1 MNKTSRKSFAK
12 TQIRTD
18 LPNLIETQKVSYDAF
33 LQRDVSPDERID
45 TGLQAVFKEVFPIR
59 DFSEV
64 NSLEFVSY
72 TLGTPKY
79 TLQECIARGVTY
91 QVSLTARIMLVLREA
106 DPDADEPHVVDIRES
121 DVYLGEVPLMTENGS
136 FIVNGSERVI
146 VSQLHRSPGV
156 IFLEKSLPTGR
167 RTPTAQI
174 IPYRGAWVEF
184 EIDTKDQIYVR
195 IDKRRKLPATVLLRA
210 LGWASDTDILKLY
223 AKTERLVLDGW
234 QVTHVEGPAIQVKAG
249 DLLDAAE
256 FRQASKDYP
265 DLETEKY
272 YRVTLVPDE
281 DKDSS
286 LEIGQLISEKERTSL
301 RRKWK
306 GFETELLRR
315 VVDTYDSG
323 CEFTIG
329 QILTNSEYEAAR
341 DRYRKNAFTAEQILS
356 EDAQDRVCAED
367 VIHQETGEVLLTANT
382 LLTENELER
391 LKESGVEALTV
402 LDVEDCQRIRFLRNT
417 LEKDRQVDY
426 EEQYSLQDAALLT
439 IFRTLRPGDTTNIE
453 NARKHLT
460 WLLFDS
466 HRYDLGVVG
475 RYKLNRKFHGISVY
489 GEPPEE
495 ALRTLRPEDI
505 AATVDYL
512 LKVHNGLKPKDDLDH
527 LGNRRVRVIGEL
539 LENQFRMGLFQIRRT
554 TRERLSTNNDVA
566 KVVPSSLVNP
576 KPLMM
581 ALREFFGSNQLSQF
595 MQQINPLDELTH
607 KRRISAIGPGG
618 LHRDRATAAVRDVH
632 RTHFG
637 RVCPLETPEG
647 PSIGLIVSLAC
658 YGRINPYGFIETP
671 YRKVEVGY
679 TITDVCYSEFPHKVE
694 DFISKEKYEELRKDY
709 PGLKKG
715 DVLSEAEAEKWNN
728 LRTLNGKYI
737 TEVSHLEFPFKVED
751 FISKEKYEELRKDYP
766 GLKKGTILTS
776 AEYTGWRDL
785 EANLVHR
792 VTRVFY
798 PESSFKDGDVLTDN
812 KYRQALMDSPG
823 FTVDECYKVTAAPTR
838 ALTVEE
844 QYKVVAGAPEL
855 GKTMAELPKNTGP
868 SKEEHNAVQ
877 EVVSEYLSKRFENY
891 TVKEEWDTQDNFL
904 RECDIA
910 VLNSKEEPVV
920 IAECKGK
927 KGDSKGQEQLGSYL
941 SATRARFGIFANNS
955 DPNTWVFFENLRH
968 NKFRSIAR
976 DEFEKL
982 EHSDM
987 SPYEKWELKTD
998 IDNEE
1003 SSSDPIDETF
1013 TDYFQKIVPGC
1024 TPEENVEIQIGS
1036 DDSQT
1041 GFTVLRGEDG
1051 SYVAIANQKLGRDLQ
1066 PALLATDTPFGIYRS
1081 SESDSPKFHE
1091 IGNSNPR
1098 DRDTFEQAI
1107 VEQLKKS
1114 SCPIKGTI
1122 LTKTKK
1128 EKYEAEYPG
1137 LITEKFWH
1145 VTEVNRKDCSFKV
1158 GKELSDAD
1166 YQEACKKYP
1175 DCPISVGDQLPK
1187 TEWEH
1192 HSKTWKGLEAERV
1205 WRVNAVYHSDCSFE
1219 VGKLLSDSEYEKA
1232 REGYPGLI
1240 ADECYTATKAKDS
1253 FTVEERMQV
1262 IEDHPAFE
1270 VGDPIYGVGDVEYLT
1285 ADSEDTAYIAAK
1297 TASRDASETTNGGAA
1312 TSEYLLPVRSGEDVL
1327 SLPMEKVDYIGVSPQ
1342 QIVGISAA
1350 LVPFLEHEDANRALM
1365 GANHQ
1370 RQAVPLIRPEA
1381 PLVGT
1386 GMEEPAARYSGALI
1400 TAKRGGI
1407 VTSVSADEILIYT
1420 GEALHHDAGE
1430 NTFSE
1435 MGYDVYKLQTFK
1447 RSNSGTCIHQ
1457 RPIVAVGDKVEAGQ
1471 VIVDGTS
1478 TESGELALGRNIL
1491 CAYMPWGGH
1500 NYEDSILISET
1511 LIKEDTF
1518 TSIHIEEFEVEAR
1531 ETKVGPEEITRD
1543 IPNVSD
1549 QRLSQLDE
1557 EGIIYVGSVVK
1568 AGSILV
1574 GKITPKGESEYGP
1587 EEKLL
1592 RAIFGEKVKEVRD
1605 ASTYVRPGVEGVV
1618 IDVKVFSRKPDGGQ
1632 RRGNWMQDDSGLSM
1646 ADGLRYE
1653 SKRKEIEET
1662 WQQQT
1667 TSIRRRKVEEIR
1679 NALIGC
1685 ELVNPLYAV
1694 DASEPFANAGD
1705 ILTAEVLDTY
1715 ISGFTADE
1723 YYTVTE
1729 DTAAEVFIAEPRYK
1743 VTSVP
1748 EPIPT
1753 IATHTPDA
1761 LAENAETTDSD
1772 EDEDFEAVGISSVAS
1787 SEIVSAVEAYLSKV
1801 CKPLLGDSELHLE
1814 DEEPLSTQTG
1824 HADVSLL
1831 GYDGSVVAIALD
1843 KSTHADNEDSE
1854 DELDTEQLKETLATT
1869 NARFGILLTEED
1881 LEPDNYDFYE
1891 LVDNTTLEARER
1903 SEFEQSVV
1911 AQLEEAGCPVV
1922 EGEELTEAAW
1932 TDYSEIY
1939 PGLQAE
1945 IFWQIKEVFDTE
1957 CPLTDGQELS
1967 DAEYQEARSDYPARL
1982 VEAGQQ
1988 LTAEEREALS
1998 QTARDLK
2005 TESTWHITAVFDPKC
2020 TLSVGEYASDADYQK
2035 ARKACSL
2042 SFSDINV
2049 TNAEAKEHIQRIE
2062 EMAQGRITTYTDEK
2076 EQALQQLEMGDEL
2089 KPGVIK
2095 RVKVY
2100 VASKR
2105 PISIGD
2111 KMAGRYGN
2119 KGVVAK
2125 ILPAE
2130 DMPYLPDG
2138 TPVEL
2143 VLNPL
2148 GVPSRMNVGQILEI
2162 HLGWACHEL
2171 GIRAESPVFDGATE
2185 KEVFEMLGKTDL
2197 PDRSKRTGKSILFDG
2212 RTGEPFAQEVTVGYV
2227 YFLKLNHLV
2236 ADKMHARS
2244 TGPYSLVTQQ
2254 PLGGKAQ
2261 HGGQRLG
2268 EMEVWALEAYG
2279 AAHTLQEM
2287 LTLKSDDV
2295 LGRREIYESVVKG
2308 LNPDPPG
2315 TPESFNV
2322 LVRELQALG
2331 LRVEDIEDAMDTIEE
2346 VRNRSED

>member
-1 MNKTSRKSFAK
+1 MNKKPRKSFAK

-18 LPNLIETQKVSYDAF
+18 LPNLIETQKVSYDVF
-33 LQRDVSPDERID
+33 LQRDVSPNERMN
-45 TGLQAVFKEVFPIR
+45 TGLQAVFNEVFPIR

-79 TLQECIARGVTY
+79 TLQECVARGVTY
-91 QVSLTARIMLVLREA
+91 QVSLTARIMLVLRET

-210 LGWASDTDILKLY
+210 LGWSSDADILKLY

-234 QVTHVEGPAIQVKAG
+234 RVTHVEGPAVQVKAG

-256 FRQASKDYP
+256 FRQAKKDYP
-265 DLETEKY
+265 DLEVEKT
-272 YRVTLVPDE
+272 YRVTTLGT
-281 DKDSS
+281 DKDCP
-286 LEIGQLISEKERTSL
+286 LEVGQLISGTERTKH

-306 GFETELLRR
+306 KFETELLQR
-315 VVDTYDSG
+315 VTDTHDSG
-323 CEFTIG
+323 CEFTVG
-329 QILTNSEYEAAR
+329 QVLTNSEYEDAR
-341 DRYRKNAFTAEQILS
+341 ARYGKEAFTAEQMLA

-382 LLTENELER
+382 LLTETELER
-391 LKESGVEALTV
+391 LKEAGIEALTV
-402 LDVEDCQRIRFLRNT
+402 LDTEDCQHIRFLRNT
-417 LEKDRQVDY
+417 LERDRQVDY
-426 EEQYSLQDAALLT
+426 EAQYSLQDAALLT

-475 RYKLNRKFHGISVY
+475 RYKLNRKFRGLSVY

-495 ALRTLRPEDI
+495 TFRTLRPEDI
-505 AATVDYL
+505 AATVAHL
-512 LKVHNGLKPKDDLDH
+512 LNVHNGLAPKDDLDH
-527 LGNRRVRVIGEL
+527 LANRRVRVIGEL

-566 KVVPSSLVNP
+566 KVLPTALVNP

-632 RTHFG
+632 RTHNG

-671 YRKVEVGY
+671 Y
-679 TITDVCYSEFPHKVE
+679 HKVE
-694 DFISKEKYEELRKDY
+694 NGSIS
-709 PGLKKG
+709 
-715 DVLSEAEAEKWNN
+715 
-728 LRTLNGKYI
+728 
-737 TEVSHLEFPFKVED
+737 
-751 FISKEKYEELRKDYP
+751 
-766 GLKKGTILTS
+766 
-776 AEYTGWRDL
+776 
-785 EANLVHR
+785 
-792 VTRVFY
+792 
-798 PESSFKDGDVLTDN
+798 
-812 KYRQALMDSPG
+812 
-823 FTVDECYKVTAAPTR
+823 
-838 ALTVEE
+838 E
-844 QYKVVAGAPEL
+844 Q
-855 GKTMAELPKNTGP
+855 
-868 SKEEHNAVQ
+868 
-877 EVVSEYLSKRFENY
+877 
-891 TVKEEWDTQDNFL
+891 
-904 RECDIA
+904 I
-910 VLNSKEEPVV
+910 
-920 IAECKGK
+920 
-927 KGDSKGQEQLGSYL
+927 
-941 SATRARFGIFANNS
+941 
-955 DPNTWVFFENLRH
+955 
-968 NKFRSIAR
+968 
-976 DEFEKL
+976 
-982 EHSDM
+982 
-987 SPYEKWELKTD
+987 
-998 IDNEE
+998 
-1003 SSSDPIDETF
+1003 
-1013 TDYFQKIVPGC
+1013 
-1024 TPEENVEIQIGS
+1024 
-1036 DDSQT
+1036 
-1041 GFTVLRGEDG
+1041 
-1051 SYVAIANQKLGRDLQ
+1051 
-1066 PALLATDTPFGIYRS
+1066 
-1081 SESDSPKFHE
+1081 
-1091 IGNSNPR
+1091 
-1098 DRDTFEQAI
+1098 
-1107 VEQLKKS
+1107 
-1114 SCPIKGTI
+1114 
-1122 LTKTKK
+1122 
-1128 EKYEAEYPG
+1128 
-1137 LITEKFWH
+1137 
-1145 VTEVNRKDCSFKV
+1145 
-1158 GKELSDAD
+1158 
-1166 YQEACKKYP
+1166 
-1175 DCPISVGDQLPK
+1175 
-1187 TEWEH
+1187 
-1192 HSKTWKGLEAERV
+1192 
-1205 WRVNAVYHSDCSFE
+1205 
-1219 VGKLLSDSEYEKA
+1219 
-1232 REGYPGLI
+1232 
-1240 ADECYTATKAKDS
+1240 
-1253 FTVEERMQV
+1253 
-1262 IEDHPAFE
+1262 
-1270 VGDPIYGVGDVEYLT
+1270 EYLT

-1297 TASRDASETTNGGAA
+1297 TATRDTEESTNGGAD
-1312 TSEYLLPVRSGEDVL
+1312 TSGQLLPVRRGEDVL
-1327 SLPMEKVDYIGVSPQ
+1327 SLPMEKVNYIGVSPQ

-1370 RQAVPLIRPEA
+1370 RQAVPLVRPEA

-1400 TAKRGGI
+1400 TAKRAGT

-1420 GEALHHDAGE
+1420 GEALHHDEGE

-1457 RPIVAVGDKVEAGQ
+1457 RPIVAVGDKVKAGQ

-1478 TESGELALGRNIL
+1478 TENGELALGRNIL

-1511 LIKEDTF
+1511 LITEDTF

-1543 IPNVSD
+1543 IPNVSE

-1557 EGIIYVGSVVK
+1557 EGIIRVGSVVK

-1618 IDVKVFSRKPDGGQ
+1618 IDVKVFSRKPDGAQ

-1653 SKRKEIEET
+1653 SKRKEIEEN
-1662 WQQQT
+1662 WRQQT
-1667 TSIRRRKVEEIR
+1667 ASIRRRKDEEIR
-1679 NALIGC
+1679 NALIGS
-1685 ELVNPLYAV
+1685 ELVDPLYAV
-1694 DASEPFANAGD
+1694 NVSEPFANAGD
-1705 ILTAEVLDTY
+1705 ILTAEVLETY
-1715 ISGFTADE
+1715 MSGFTADE
-1723 YYTVTE
+1723 YWTVTE
-1729 DTAAEVFIAEPRYK
+1729 DAAADAFTAEPRYR

-1748 EPIPT
+1748 EPVPT
-1753 IATHTPDA
+1753 LATRMP
-1761 LAENAETTDSD
+1761 ENAEATDSD
-1772 EDEDFEAVGISSVAS
+1772 EDEDFEAVGISAVIS
-1787 SEIVSAVEAYLSKV
+1787 SEIVSAVEAYLSEV
-1801 CKPLLGDSELHLE
+1801 CQNSLQAPVIRHQQEDVTPSETSLLTADSQQ
-1814 DEEPLSTQTG
+1814 PT
-1824 HADVSLL
+1824 AIPDVSLL
-1831 GYDGSVVAIALD
+1831 GYDGSVVAIAMHKNTD
-1843 KSTHADNEDSE
+1843 TDAEDSE
-1854 DELDTEQLKETLATT
+1854 GEPDTEPLKETLTAT

-1881 LEPDNYDFYE
+1881 LEPDNWDFYE
-1891 LVDNTTLEARER
+1891 LVDNTVLKTQER
-1903 SEFEQSVV
+1903 PEFEQSVV
-1911 AQLEEAGCPVV
+1911 AQLEAAGCPV
-1922 EGEELTEAAW
+1922 EDGQELTEAEW

-1939 PGLQAE
+1939 PDLQTE
-1945 IFWQIKEVFDTE
+1945 RFWQIKEVFDAE
-1957 CPLTDGQELS
+1957 CPLIEGQEFS
-1967 DAEYQEARSDYPARL
+1967 DTDYQEACSDYPARL

-1988 LTAEEREALS
+1988 LTAEERETLS
-1998 QTARDLK
+1998 KTAKDLK

-2020 TLSVGEYASDADYQK
+2020 TLPVGEYVSDADYQK

-2042 SFSDINV
+2042 SYSDINV
-2049 TNAEAKEHIQRIE
+2049 TNAEAKEHIQRVE
-2062 EMAQGRITTYTDEK
+2062 EMAQGRITAYTDEK

-2130 DMPYLPDG
+2130 DMPYMPDG

-2185 KEVFEMLGKTDL
+2185 KEVFEMLGETEL
-2197 PDRSKRTGKSILFDG
+2197 PERSKRTGKSILFDG

-2315 TPESFNV
+2315 TPESFKV
-2322 LVRELQALG
+2322 LVRELQTLG
-2331 LRVEDIEDAMDTIEE
+2331 LHVSLDQDED
-2346 VRNRSED
+2346 

>member
-1 MNKTSRKSFAK
+1 MNKKPRKSFAK

-18 LPNLIETQKVSYDAF
+18 LPNLIETQKVSYDIF

-45 TGLQAVFKEVFPIR
+45 TGLQAVFKEVFPEENKEKGQKSGIR
-59 DFSEV
+59 DFSDL

-79 TLQECIARGVTY
+79 TLQECVARGVTY

-210 LGWASDTDILKLY
+210 LGWSSDADILKLY

-234 QVTHVEGPAIQVKAG
+234 QVTQVEGPAAQVKAD

-256 FRQASKDYP
+256 FKQASKDYP
-265 DLETEKY
+265 DLETEKCY
-272 YRVTLVPDE
+272 QITLVPDTDE
-281 DKDSS
+281 GCP
-286 LEIGQLISEKERTSL
+286 LEEGQLLSERERIKF

-315 VVDTYDSG
+315 VVNTHDSG
-323 CEFTIG
+323 CEFTLG
-329 QILTNSEYEAAR
+329 QVLTHSEYEAAR
-341 DRYRKNAFTAEQILS
+341 DRYGKEAFTAERILP
-356 EDAQDRVCAED
+356 EDAEDRVCAED
-367 VIHQETGEVLLTANT
+367 VVHQETGEVLLTANT
-382 LLTENELER
+382 LLTETELER
-391 LKESGVEALTV
+391 LKEAGIEALTV
-402 LDVEDCQRIRFLRNT
+402 LDTEDCQRIRFLRNT
-417 LEKDRQVDY
+417 LERDRQADY
-426 EEQYSLQDAALLT
+426 EAQYSLQDAALLT

-453 NARKHLT
+453 NARKHLA

-475 RYKLNRKFHGISVY
+475 RYKLNRKFRGISVY

-495 ALRTLRPEDI
+495 TVRTLRPEDI
-505 AATVDYL
+505 AATVAHL
-512 LKVHNGLKPKDDLDH
+512 LNVHNGLAPKDDLDH

-554 TRERLSTNNDVA
+554 TRERLSTNNDIA

-632 RTHFG
+632 RTHYG

-671 YRKVEVGY
+671 Y
-679 TITDVCYSEFPHKVE
+679 
-694 DFISKEKYEELRKDY
+694 
-709 PGLKKG
+709 
-715 DVLSEAEAEKWNN
+715 
-728 LRTLNGKYI
+728 
-737 TEVSHLEFPFKVED
+737 
-751 FISKEKYEELRKDYP
+751 
-766 GLKKGTILTS
+766 
-776 AEYTGWRDL
+776 
-785 EANLVHR
+785 HR
-792 VTRVFY
+792 V
-798 PESSFKDGDVLTDN
+798 ENGSVL
-812 KYRQALMDSPG
+812 
-823 FTVDECYKVTAAPTR
+823 
-838 ALTVEE
+838 E
-844 QYKVVAGAPEL
+844 Q
-855 GKTMAELPKNTGP
+855 
-868 SKEEHNAVQ
+868 
-877 EVVSEYLSKRFENY
+877 
-891 TVKEEWDTQDNFL
+891 
-904 RECDIA
+904 
-910 VLNSKEEPVV
+910 
-920 IAECKGK
+920 
-927 KGDSKGQEQLGSYL
+927 
-941 SATRARFGIFANNS
+941 
-955 DPNTWVFFENLRH
+955 
-968 NKFRSIAR
+968 
-976 DEFEKL
+976 
-982 EHSDM
+982 
-987 SPYEKWELKTD
+987 
-998 IDNEE
+998 
-1003 SSSDPIDETF
+1003 
-1013 TDYFQKIVPGC
+1013 
-1024 TPEENVEIQIGS
+1024 
-1036 DDSQT
+1036 
-1041 GFTVLRGEDG
+1041 
-1051 SYVAIANQKLGRDLQ
+1051 
-1066 PALLATDTPFGIYRS
+1066 
-1081 SESDSPKFHE
+1081 
-1091 IGNSNPR
+1091 
-1098 DRDTFEQAI
+1098 
-1107 VEQLKKS
+1107 
-1114 SCPIKGTI
+1114 
-1122 LTKTKK
+1122 
-1128 EKYEAEYPG
+1128 
-1137 LITEKFWH
+1137 
-1145 VTEVNRKDCSFKV
+1145 
-1158 GKELSDAD
+1158 
-1166 YQEACKKYP
+1166 
-1175 DCPISVGDQLPK
+1175 
-1187 TEWEH
+1187 
-1192 HSKTWKGLEAERV
+1192 
-1205 WRVNAVYHSDCSFE
+1205 
-1219 VGKLLSDSEYEKA
+1219 
-1232 REGYPGLI
+1232 
-1240 ADECYTATKAKDS
+1240 
-1253 FTVEERMQV
+1253 
-1262 IEDHPAFE
+1262 
-1270 VGDPIYGVGDVEYLT
+1270 VEYLT
-1285 ADSEDTAYIAAK
+1285 ADSEDTAHIAAK
-1297 TASRDASETTNGGAA
+1297 TASRDPSETTNGGADA
-1312 TSEYLLPVRSGEDVL
+1312 PGQLLPVRSGEDVL

-1370 RQAVPLIRPEA
+1370 RQAVPLVRPEA

-1400 TAKRGGI
+1400 TAKRAGT

-1471 VIVDGTS
+1471 PIVDGTS
-1478 TESGELALGRNIL
+1478 TDNGELALGRNIL

-1543 IPNVSD
+1543 IPNVSE

-1557 EGIIYVGSVVK
+1557 EGIIRVGSVVK

-1653 SKRKEIEET
+1653 SKRKEIEEN
-1662 WQQQT
+1662 WREQT
-1667 TSIRRRKVEEIR
+1667 ASIRRRKVEEIR
-1679 NALIGC
+1679 NTLIGC
-1685 ELVNPLYAV
+1685 ELVDPLYAV
-1694 DASEPFANAGD
+1694 NVSEPFANAGD
-1705 ILTAEVLDTY
+1705 SLTAEVLDAY

-1723 YYTVTE
+1723 YWTVTE
-1729 DTAAEVFIAEPRYK
+1729 DAAAEAFAAEPRYRIK
-1743 VTSVP
+1743 HTP
-1748 EPIPT
+1748 EPVLT
-1753 IATHTPDA
+1753 LATRTPDA
-1761 LAENAETTDSD
+1761 LTEGEGGAPNPST
-1772 EDEDFEAVGISSVAS
+1772 EDEDFEAIGISAVAS
-1787 SEIVSAVEAYLSKV
+1787 PETVSAMEAYLSEV
-1801 CKPLLGDSELHLE
+1801 CKPILEDGQLHLRE
-1814 DEEPLSTQTG
+1814 AEALSAQAR

-1831 GYDGSVVAIALD
+1831 GYDGNVVAIAMPKNTD
-1843 KSTHADNEDSE
+1843 TDADDSE
-1854 DELDTEQLKETLATT
+1854 GKPETELLKEALTAT
-1869 NARFGILLTEED
+1869 NARFGILLTED
-1881 LEPDNYDFYE
+1881 LEPDNWDFYK
-1891 LVDNTTLEARER
+1891 LLDNTVLETQER

-1911 AQLEEAGCPVV
+1911 AQLQTAESPVV
-1922 EGEELTEAAW
+1922 EGQELTETEW
-1932 TDYSEIY
+1932 TRYNEIY
-1939 PGLQAE
+1939 PDLQTE
-1945 IFWQIKEVFDTE
+1945 QFWQITEVFDAA
-1957 CPLTDGQELS
+1957 CPLIEGQTFS
-1967 DAEYQEARSDYPARL
+1967 DADYKEACIEYPASL
-1982 VEAGQQ
+1982 IEAGRQ
-1988 LTAEEREALS
+1988 LTAEERERLTK
-1998 QTARDLK
+1998 TAKDLK

-2035 ARKACSL
+2035 ARKARGL
-2042 SFSDINV
+2042 SFSDLNV
-2049 TNAEAKEHIQRIE
+2049 TDAEAKEHIQRVE
-2062 EMAQGRITTYTDEK
+2062 EMAQGRITAYTNEK
-2076 EQALQQLEMGDEL
+2076 EQALKQLEMGDEL

-2171 GIRAESPVFDGATE
+2171 GIRVASPVFDGATE
-2185 KEVFEMLGKTDL
+2185 KEVFEELGKTTL
-2197 PDRSKRTGKSILFDG
+2197 PERSKRTGKSILFDG

-2315 TPESFNV
+2315 TPESFKV
-2322 LVRELQALG
+2322 LVRELQTLG
-2331 LRVEDIEDAMDTIEE
+2331 LHVSLDQDDE
-2346 VRNRSED
+2346 

>member
-1 MNKTSRKSFAK
+1 MNKTPRKSFAK

-72 TLGTPKY
+72 TLGPPKY

-272 YRVTLVPDE
+272 YRVTQVSDE
-281 DKDSS
+281 DEGCPLK
-286 LEIGQLISEKERTSL
+286 IGQDISEKERTRF

-315 VVDTYDSG
+315 VVDTHDSG

-402 LDVEDCQRIRFLRNT
+402 LDAEDCQHIRFLRNT

-426 EEQYSLQDAALLT
+426 EAQYTLQDAALLN

-475 RYKLNRKFHGISVY
+475 RYKLNRKFRDTEVYLSPSFTAEELYKVTDSIPDGFKAASSEGFTAEELYKVTDSIPDGFIAEADPDFESDPNFVRDEKWNVLSKECRERDGWKCKRCSIDLKSNQDQNLLHAHHVLGTKHNTLEDLVSLCIACHTEVHDKVNLAENSESFDEELFEKLKENHKEEWVIDLKKFLENYGDEWKSSSKDSTVARGWSIIEVFHSKCPFSVGQHVSELTY
-489 GEPPEE
+489 KQARKEYPGCPVKKGDKLTKADQTRLLKTWPHLKTEPVWRVTEVSYSKCSFKVGQELSDSEYQKASKDYCVWRVTEVSHQKRPFKVGQELSDSE
-495 ALRTLRPEDI
+495 YQKASKDYPGCSAKRGDILTKAELERHRKACLDLKADRLGWRVTKVFEPCQFKVGQLLSDVEYQQACKEDKKVPAETIKTLRSQDI
-505 AATVDYL
+505 AATVAYL

-554 TRERLSTNNDVA
+554 TRERLSTNNDIA

-671 YRKVEVGY
+671 Y
-679 TITDVCYSEFPHKVE
+679 HKVE
-694 DFISKEKYEELRKDY
+694 
-709 PGLKKG
+709 
-715 DVLSEAEAEKWNN
+715 
-728 LRTLNGKYI
+728 NGS
-737 TEVSHLEFPFKVED
+737 VS
-751 FISKEKYEELRKDYP
+751 
-766 GLKKGTILTS
+766 
-776 AEYTGWRDL
+776 
-785 EANLVHR
+785 
-792 VTRVFY
+792 
-798 PESSFKDGDVLTDN
+798 
-812 KYRQALMDSPG
+812 
-823 FTVDECYKVTAAPTR
+823 
-838 ALTVEE
+838 
-844 QYKVVAGAPEL
+844 
-855 GKTMAELPKNTGP
+855 
-868 SKEEHNAVQ
+868 
-877 EVVSEYLSKRFENY
+877 
-891 TVKEEWDTQDNFL
+891 
-904 RECDIA
+904 
-910 VLNSKEEPVV
+910 
-920 IAECKGK
+920 
-927 KGDSKGQEQLGSYL
+927 
-941 SATRARFGIFANNS
+941 
-955 DPNTWVFFENLRH
+955 
-968 NKFRSIAR
+968 
-976 DEFEKL
+976 
-982 EHSDM
+982 
-987 SPYEKWELKTD
+987 
-998 IDNEE
+998 
-1003 SSSDPIDETF
+1003 
-1013 TDYFQKIVPGC
+1013 
-1024 TPEENVEIQIGS
+1024 
-1036 DDSQT
+1036 
-1041 GFTVLRGEDG
+1041 GE
-1051 SYVAIANQKLGRDLQ
+1051 
-1066 PALLATDTPFGIYRS
+1066 
-1081 SESDSPKFHE
+1081 
-1091 IGNSNPR
+1091 
-1098 DRDTFEQAI
+1098 
-1107 VEQLKKS
+1107 
-1114 SCPIKGTI
+1114 
-1122 LTKTKK
+1122 
-1128 EKYEAEYPG
+1128 
-1137 LITEKFWH
+1137 
-1145 VTEVNRKDCSFKV
+1145 
-1158 GKELSDAD
+1158 
-1166 YQEACKKYP
+1166 
-1175 DCPISVGDQLPK
+1175 
-1187 TEWEH
+1187 
-1192 HSKTWKGLEAERV
+1192 
-1205 WRVNAVYHSDCSFE
+1205 
-1219 VGKLLSDSEYEKA
+1219 
-1232 REGYPGLI
+1232 
-1240 ADECYTATKAKDS
+1240 
-1253 FTVEERMQV
+1253 
-1262 IEDHPAFE
+1262 
-1270 VGDPIYGVGDVEYLT
+1270 VEYLT
-1285 ADSEDTAYIAAK
+1285 ADSEDTAHIAAK

-1312 TSEYLLPVRSGEDVL
+1312 TSEHLLPVRSGEDVL

-1400 TAKRGGI
+1400 TAKRGGT

-1420 GEALHHDAGE
+1420 GEALHHDEGE

-1557 EGIIYVGSVVK
+1557 EGIIHVGSVVK

-1694 DASEPFANAGD
+1694 DAAEPLANAGD

-1715 ISGFTADE
+1715 ISGFTANE

-1743 VTSVP
+1743 VTSIP

-1761 LAENAETTDSD
+1761 LAENTETTDSD

-1787 SEIVSAVEAYLSKV
+1787 SEIVSAVEAYLSEV
-1801 CKPLLGDSELHLE
+1801 CQNSLQSPVISHQPDGVTPSETSLLTADSRQ
-1814 DEEPLSTQTG
+1814 PT
-1824 HADVSLL
+1824 AIPDVSLL
-1831 GYDGSVVAIALD
+1831 GYDGSVVAIAVD
-1843 KSTHADNEDSE
+1843 KNTYADAEG
-1854 DELDTEQLKETLATT
+1854 ELDTEQLKETLATT

-1881 LEPDNYDFYE
+1881 LEPDNWGFYE
-1891 LVDNTTLEARER
+1891 LVDNTELKVQARP
-1903 SEFEQSVV
+1903 EFEKSVV
-1911 AQLEEAGCPVV
+1911 DQLEESGCHLV
-1922 EGEELTEAAW
+1922 EGEELSGAEW
-1932 TDYSEIY
+1932 QNFSEIY

-1945 IFWQIKEVFDTE
+1945 IFWQIKEVFDTA

-1967 DAEYQEARSDYPARL
+1967 DAEYQEARSDYPACL

-1998 QTARDLK
+1998 KTARDLK

-2049 TNAEAKEHIQRIE
+2049 TNAGAKEHIQRIE
-2062 EMAQGRITTYTDEK
+2062 EMAQGRITAYTGEK

-2171 GIRAESPVFDGATE
+2171 GMRVASPVFDGATE
-2185 KEVFEMLGKTDL
+2185 KEVFEELGKTTL
-2197 PDRSKRTGKSILFDG
+2197 PERSKRTGKSILFDG

>member
-1 MNKTSRKSFAK
+1 MNKKPNQKNLSQKNSRISFAK

-33 LQRDVSPDERID
+33 LQRDVAPNERADI
-45 TGLQAVFKEVFPIR
+45 GLQAVFREVFPEEDKERGIKSGIR
-59 DFSEV
+59 DFSDT
-64 NSLEFVSY
+64 NSLEFVNY

-79 TLQECIARGVTY
+79 TLQECVARGVTY
-91 QVSLTARIMLVLREA
+91 QVSLTARIMLVVREA

-210 LGWASDTDILKLY
+210 LGWSSDADILQLY

-249 DLLDAAE
+249 DLLDATE

-265 DLETEKY
+265 DLDTEKY
-272 YRVTLVPDE
+272 YRVTQVSDE
-281 DKDSS
+281 DEDCP
-286 LEIGQLISEKERTSL
+286 LEDGQLLSEKERTRF

-306 GFETELLRR
+306 HFETELLRR
-315 VVDTYDSG
+315 VVDTHDSG

-329 QILTNSEYEAAR
+329 QVLTNSEYEEALT
-341 DRYRKNAFTAEQILS
+341 RYGKKAFTAERILA

-367 VIHQETGEVLLTANT
+367 VTHQETDEVLLTANT
-382 LLTENELER
+382 LLTETELER
-391 LKESGVEALTV
+391 LKEAGVEALTV
-402 LDVEDCQRIRFLRNT
+402 LDAEDCQHIRFLRNT
-417 LEKDRQVDY
+417 LERDRQADY

-475 RYKLNRKFHGISVY
+475 RYKLNRKFQSIPIY

-495 ALRTLRPEDI
+495 TFRTLRPEDI

-554 TRERLSTNNDVA
+554 TRERLSTNNDIA

-632 RTHFG
+632 WTHYG

-671 YRKVEVGY
+671 Y
-679 TITDVCYSEFPHKVE
+679 HKVE
-694 DFISKEKYEELRKDY
+694 S
-709 PGLKKG
+709 GS
-715 DVLSEAEAEKWNN
+715 VL
-728 LRTLNGKYI
+728 
-737 TEVSHLEFPFKVED
+737 
-751 FISKEKYEELRKDYP
+751 
-766 GLKKGTILTS
+766 
-776 AEYTGWRDL
+776 
-785 EANLVHR
+785 
-792 VTRVFY
+792 
-798 PESSFKDGDVLTDN
+798 
-812 KYRQALMDSPG
+812 
-823 FTVDECYKVTAAPTR
+823 
-838 ALTVEE
+838 
-844 QYKVVAGAPEL
+844 
-855 GKTMAELPKNTGP
+855 
-868 SKEEHNAVQ
+868 
-877 EVVSEYLSKRFENY
+877 
-891 TVKEEWDTQDNFL
+891 
-904 RECDIA
+904 
-910 VLNSKEEPVV
+910 
-920 IAECKGK
+920 
-927 KGDSKGQEQLGSYL
+927 
-941 SATRARFGIFANNS
+941 
-955 DPNTWVFFENLRH
+955 
-968 NKFRSIAR
+968 
-976 DEFEKL
+976 
-982 EHSDM
+982 
-987 SPYEKWELKTD
+987 
-998 IDNEE
+998 
-1003 SSSDPIDETF
+1003 
-1013 TDYFQKIVPGC
+1013 
-1024 TPEENVEIQIGS
+1024 
-1036 DDSQT
+1036 
-1041 GFTVLRGEDG
+1041 
-1051 SYVAIANQKLGRDLQ
+1051 
-1066 PALLATDTPFGIYRS
+1066 
-1081 SESDSPKFHE
+1081 
-1091 IGNSNPR
+1091 GN
-1098 DRDTFEQAI
+1098 I
-1107 VEQLKKS
+1107 
-1114 SCPIKGTI
+1114 
-1122 LTKTKK
+1122 
-1128 EKYEAEYPG
+1128 
-1137 LITEKFWH
+1137 
-1145 VTEVNRKDCSFKV
+1145 
-1158 GKELSDAD
+1158 
-1166 YQEACKKYP
+1166 
-1175 DCPISVGDQLPK
+1175 
-1187 TEWEH
+1187 
-1192 HSKTWKGLEAERV
+1192 
-1205 WRVNAVYHSDCSFE
+1205 
-1219 VGKLLSDSEYEKA
+1219 
-1232 REGYPGLI
+1232 
-1240 ADECYTATKAKDS
+1240 
-1253 FTVEERMQV
+1253 
-1262 IEDHPAFE
+1262 
-1270 VGDPIYGVGDVEYLT
+1270 EYLT
-1285 ADSEDTAYIAAK
+1285 ADSEDTVHIAAK
-1297 TASRDASETTNGGAA
+1297 ATSRDTSQTTNGDPEASGQ
-1312 TSEYLLPVRSGEDVL
+1312 LLPIRSGEEVL

-1400 TAKRGGI
+1400 TAKRAGT

-1420 GEALHHDAGE
+1420 GEALHHDEGE

-1471 VIVDGTS
+1471 VIIDGTS
-1478 TESGELALGRNIL
+1478 TENGELALGRNIL

-1500 NYEDSILISET
+1500 NYEDSILISES

-1543 IPNVSD
+1543 IPNVSE

-1557 EGIIYVGSVVK
+1557 EGIIRVGSVVK

-1618 IDVKVFSRKPDGGQ
+1618 IDVKVFSRKPDGAQ

-1646 ADGLRYE
+1646 ADGFRYE

-1662 WQQQT
+1662 WRQQT
-1667 TSIRRRKVEEIR
+1667 ASIRRRKIEEIR
-1679 NALIGC
+1679 NTLIGC
-1685 ELVNPLYAV
+1685 ELVDPLYAIG
-1694 DASEPFANAGD
+1694 DSEPFANVGD
-1705 ILTAEVLDTY
+1705 SLTAEVLDTY

-1723 YYTVTE
+1723 SRTVTE
-1729 DTAAEVFIAEPRYK
+1729 DTTVEVFTADPRYRIA
-1743 VTSVP
+1743 SVP

-1753 IATHTPDA
+1753 LATYTSGA
-1761 LAENAETTDSD
+1761 LAEGTEMTDSD
-1772 EDEDFEAVGISSVAS
+1772 EDDNFEEIGISSISS
-1787 SEIVSAVEAYLSKV
+1787 SEVATAAEAYLREV
-1801 CKPLLGDSELHLE
+1801 CKPLSGDNELLMQE
-1814 DEEPLSTQTG
+1814 DELPTAQAE
-1824 HADVSLL
+1824 HVDVSLL
-1831 GYDGSVVAIALD
+1831 GYDGSVVAVAMHKD
-1843 KSTHADNEDSE
+1843 A
-1854 DELDTEQLKETLATT
+1854 DTEGESDTDPLKETLAAM

-1881 LEPDNYDFYE
+1881 IEPDNWDFYE
-1891 LVDNTTLEARER
+1891 LADDATLTTQER
-1903 SEFEQSVV
+1903 TEFEQAVIT
-1911 AQLEEAGCPVV
+1911 QLEEAGCPVG
-1922 EGEELTEAAW
+1922 EDEELTEENW
-1932 TDYSEIY
+1932 TNFSEIY

-1945 IFWQIKEVFDTE
+1945 LFWQVKEVFDPE
-1957 CPLTDGQELS
+1957 CPLTEGQNLS
-1967 DAEYQEARSDYPARL
+1967 DTEYLQESNNYPARPIA
-1982 VEAGQQ
+1982 AGQR
-1988 LTAEEREALS
+1988 LTAEEEEKLS
-1998 QTARDLK
+1998 QTAKSLNTK
-2005 TESTWHITAVFDPKC
+2005 STWHITAVFDPKC
-2020 TLSVGEYASDADYQK
+2020 KLSVGDDVSDADYQK
-2035 ARKACSL
+2035 ARKECSL

-2049 TNAEAKEHIQRIE
+2049 TDVEAKEHIQRVE
-2062 EMAQGRITTYTDEK
+2062 EMAQGRITAYTDEK

-2089 KPGVIK
+2089 KPGVIE

-2171 GIRAESPVFDGATE
+2171 GIRVESPVFDGATE
-2185 KEVFEMLGKTDL
+2185 DEVFEMLARTEL
-2197 PDRSKRTGKSILFDG
+2197 PERSKRTGKSILFDG
-2212 RTGEPFAQEVTVGYV
+2212 RTGEPFAQEVTVGHV

-2315 TPESFNV
+2315 TPESFKV
-2322 LVRELQALG
+2322 LVRELQTLG
-2331 LRVEDIEDAMDTIEE
+2331 LHVSLDQDED
-2346 VRNRSED
+2346 

>member
-1 MNKTSRKSFAK
+1 MNKTPRKSFAK

-33 LQRDVSPDERID
+33 LQRDVSPNERVDI
-45 TGLQAVFKEVFPIR
+45 GLEAVFKEVFPIR

-79 TLQECIARGVTY
+79 TLQECVARGVTY

-234 QVTHVEGPAIQVKAG
+234 RVTHVEGPAIQVKAG

-256 FRQASKDYP
+256 FRQAKKDYP
-265 DLETEKY
+265 DIEVEKC
-272 YRVTLVPDE
+272 YRVLKVPDAGCP
-281 DKDSS
+281 
-286 LEIGQLISEKERTSL
+286 LEVDQLISARERTRL

-306 GFETELLRR
+306 GFETELRQR

-341 DRYRKNAFTAEQILS
+341 ARYGKNAFTAEQILS

-382 LLTENELER
+382 LLTETELER
-391 LKESGVEALTV
+391 LKESGIEALTV
-402 LDVEDCQRIRFLRNT
+402 LDAEDCQHIRFLRNT
-417 LEKDRQVDY
+417 LERDRQADY
-426 EEQYSLQDAALLT
+426 EAQYSLQDAALLT

-475 RYKLNRKFHGISVY
+475 RYKLNRKFRGLSVY

-495 ALRTLRPEDI
+495 TLRTLRPEDI

-554 TRERLSTNNDVA
+554 TRERLSTNNDIA

-671 YRKVEVGY
+671 Y
-679 TITDVCYSEFPHKVE
+679 HKVE
-694 DFISKEKYEELRKDY
+694 
-709 PGLKKG
+709 
-715 DVLSEAEAEKWNN
+715 
-728 LRTLNGKYI
+728 NG
-737 TEVSHLEFPFKVED
+737 S
-751 FISKEKYEELRKDYP
+751 
-766 GLKKGTILTS
+766 
-776 AEYTGWRDL
+776 
-785 EANLVHR
+785 
-792 VTRVFY
+792 
-798 PESSFKDGDVLTDN
+798 
-812 KYRQALMDSPG
+812 
-823 FTVDECYKVTAAPTR
+823 
-838 ALTVEE
+838 
-844 QYKVVAGAPEL
+844 
-855 GKTMAELPKNTGP
+855 
-868 SKEEHNAVQ
+868 
-877 EVVSEYLSKRFENY
+877 VSE
-891 TVKEEWDTQDNFL
+891 
-904 RECDIA
+904 
-910 VLNSKEEPVV
+910 
-920 IAECKGK
+920 
-927 KGDSKGQEQLGSYL
+927 
-941 SATRARFGIFANNS
+941 
-955 DPNTWVFFENLRH
+955 
-968 NKFRSIAR
+968 
-976 DEFEKL
+976 
-982 EHSDM
+982 
-987 SPYEKWELKTD
+987 
-998 IDNEE
+998 
-1003 SSSDPIDETF
+1003 
-1013 TDYFQKIVPGC
+1013 
-1024 TPEENVEIQIGS
+1024 QI
-1036 DDSQT
+1036 
-1041 GFTVLRGEDG
+1041 
-1051 SYVAIANQKLGRDLQ
+1051 
-1066 PALLATDTPFGIYRS
+1066 
-1081 SESDSPKFHE
+1081 
-1091 IGNSNPR
+1091 
-1098 DRDTFEQAI
+1098 
-1107 VEQLKKS
+1107 
-1114 SCPIKGTI
+1114 
-1122 LTKTKK
+1122 
-1128 EKYEAEYPG
+1128 
-1137 LITEKFWH
+1137 
-1145 VTEVNRKDCSFKV
+1145 
-1158 GKELSDAD
+1158 
-1166 YQEACKKYP
+1166 
-1175 DCPISVGDQLPK
+1175 
-1187 TEWEH
+1187 
-1192 HSKTWKGLEAERV
+1192 
-1205 WRVNAVYHSDCSFE
+1205 
-1219 VGKLLSDSEYEKA
+1219 
-1232 REGYPGLI
+1232 
-1240 ADECYTATKAKDS
+1240 
-1253 FTVEERMQV
+1253 
-1262 IEDHPAFE
+1262 
-1270 VGDPIYGVGDVEYLT
+1270 EYLT

-1297 TASRDASETTNGGAA
+1297 TASHDASDTTNGGADA
-1312 TSEYLLPVRSGEDVL
+1312 SGPLLPVRSGEDVL

-1400 TAKRGGI
+1400 TAKRAGT

-1420 GEALHHDAGE
+1420 GEALHHDEGE

-1457 RPIVAVGDKVEAGQ
+1457 RPIVAVGDKVGAGQ

-1478 TESGELALGRNIL
+1478 TENGELALGRNIL

-1500 NYEDSILISET
+1500 NYEDSILISES

-1543 IPNVSD
+1543 IPNVSE

-1557 EGIIYVGSVVK
+1557 EGIIRVGSVVK

-1632 RRGNWMQDDSGLSM
+1632 RRGNWVQDDSGLSM

-1662 WQQQT
+1662 WRQRT
-1667 TSIRRRKVEEIR
+1667 ASIRRRKVEETR

-1685 ELVNPLYAV
+1685 ELVDPLYAV
-1694 DASEPFANAGD
+1694 DASEPFANAGN

-1729 DTAAEVFIAEPRYK
+1729 DTAAEAFIADPRYR

-1753 IATHTPDA
+1753 LATHTPDA
-1761 LAENAETTDSD
+1761 LAEDTVATDSD
-1772 EDEDFEAVGISSVAS
+1772 ADEDFEAVGISSVAS
-1787 SEIVSAVEAYLSKV
+1787 SEIVSAVEAYLSEV
-1801 CKPLLGDSELHLE
+1801 CKPLLGNSELLMQE
-1814 DEEPLSTQTG
+1814 EEPLNPQAG
-1824 HADVSLL
+1824 HVDVSLL
-1831 GYDGSVVAIALD
+1831 GYDGSVVAIAMD
-1843 KSTHADNEDSE
+1843 KNTYVNAEDAE
-1854 DELDTEQLKETLATT
+1854 GEPDAEQLKETLTAT
-1869 NARFGILLTEED
+1869 NARFAILVTEED
-1881 LEPDNYDFYE
+1881 LESDNYDFYE
-1891 LVDNTTLEARER
+1891 LVDNTVLKIQER
-1903 SEFEQSVV
+1903 PEFEQSVV
-1911 AQLEEAGCPVV
+1911 AQLAEAGCPVV
-1922 EGEELTEAAW
+1922 EAEELTEAEW

-1939 PGLQAE
+1939 PDLQTE
-1945 IFWQIKEVFDTE
+1945 RFWQIKAVFDAE
-1957 CPLTDGQELS
+1957 CPLIEGQEFS
-1967 DAEYQEARSDYPARL
+1967 DADYTEACSDYPARL

-1988 LTAEEREALS
+1988 LTAEEREVLS
-1998 QTARDLK
+1998 KTSRTLK

-2062 EMAQGRITTYTDEK
+2062 EMAQGRITAYTDEK

-2130 DMPYLPDG
+2130 DMPYMPDG

-2171 GIRAESPVFDGATE
+2171 DIHAESPVFDGATE
-2185 KEVFEMLGKTDL
+2185 KEVFEMLGETDL

-2331 LRVEDIEDAMDTIEE
+2331 LRVEDIEDAIEE

>member
-1 MNKTSRKSFAK
+1 MNKTPRRSFAK

-59 DFSEV
+59 DFSDV

-79 TLQECIARGVTY
+79 TLQECVARGVTY
-91 QVSLTARIMLVLREA
+91 QVSLTARIRLVLREA

-121 DVYLGEVPLMTENGS
+121 DVYLGEVPLMTENVS

-156 IFLEKSLPTGR
+156 IFLEKSLSTGR

-234 QVTHVEGPAIQVKAG
+234 KVTHVEGPAIQVKAG
-249 DLLDAAE
+249 DLLDTAE
-256 FRQASKDYP
+256 FRQAGKDYP
-265 DLETEKY
+265 DLQTEKY

-281 DKDSS
+281 DEGCS

-329 QILTNSEYEAAR
+329 QVLTNSEYEAAR
-341 DRYRKNAFTAEQILS
+341 TRYGKEAFTAEQILP

-382 LLTENELER
+382 LLTETELER
-391 LKESGVEALTV
+391 LKESGIEALTV
-402 LDVEDCQRIRFLRNT
+402 LDAEDCQHIRFLRNT
-417 LEKDRQVDY
+417 LERDRQADY
-426 EEQYSLQDAALLT
+426 EEQYSLQDTALLN

-475 RYKLNRKFHGISVY
+475 RYKLNRKFHGLSVY

-495 ALRTLRPEDI
+495 TLRTLRPEDI

-554 TRERLSTNNDVA
+554 TRERLSTNNDIA
-566 KVVPSSLVNP
+566 KVIPSSLVNP

-632 RTHFG
+632 RTHYG

-671 YRKVEVGY
+671 Y
-679 TITDVCYSEFPHKVE
+679 HKVE
-694 DFISKEKYEELRKDY
+694 NGS
-709 PGLKKG
+709 
-715 DVLSEAEAEKWNN
+715 VL
-728 LRTLNGKYI
+728 G
-737 TEVSHLEFPFKVED
+737 
-751 FISKEKYEELRKDYP
+751 
-766 GLKKGTILTS
+766 
-776 AEYTGWRDL
+776 
-785 EANLVHR
+785 
-792 VTRVFY
+792 
-798 PESSFKDGDVLTDN
+798 
-812 KYRQALMDSPG
+812 
-823 FTVDECYKVTAAPTR
+823 
-838 ALTVEE
+838 
-844 QYKVVAGAPEL
+844 
-855 GKTMAELPKNTGP
+855 
-868 SKEEHNAVQ
+868 
-877 EVVSEYLSKRFENY
+877 
-891 TVKEEWDTQDNFL
+891 
-904 RECDIA
+904 
-910 VLNSKEEPVV
+910 
-920 IAECKGK
+920 
-927 KGDSKGQEQLGSYL
+927 
-941 SATRARFGIFANNS
+941 
-955 DPNTWVFFENLRH
+955 
-968 NKFRSIAR
+968 
-976 DEFEKL
+976 
-982 EHSDM
+982 
-987 SPYEKWELKTD
+987 
-998 IDNEE
+998 
-1003 SSSDPIDETF
+1003 
-1013 TDYFQKIVPGC
+1013 
-1024 TPEENVEIQIGS
+1024 EI
-1036 DDSQT
+1036 
-1041 GFTVLRGEDG
+1041 
-1051 SYVAIANQKLGRDLQ
+1051 
-1066 PALLATDTPFGIYRS
+1066 
-1081 SESDSPKFHE
+1081 
-1091 IGNSNPR
+1091 
-1098 DRDTFEQAI
+1098 
-1107 VEQLKKS
+1107 
-1114 SCPIKGTI
+1114 
-1122 LTKTKK
+1122 
-1128 EKYEAEYPG
+1128 
-1137 LITEKFWH
+1137 
-1145 VTEVNRKDCSFKV
+1145 
-1158 GKELSDAD
+1158 
-1166 YQEACKKYP
+1166 
-1175 DCPISVGDQLPK
+1175 
-1187 TEWEH
+1187 
-1192 HSKTWKGLEAERV
+1192 
-1205 WRVNAVYHSDCSFE
+1205 
-1219 VGKLLSDSEYEKA
+1219 
-1232 REGYPGLI
+1232 
-1240 ADECYTATKAKDS
+1240 
-1253 FTVEERMQV
+1253 
-1262 IEDHPAFE
+1262 
-1270 VGDPIYGVGDVEYLT
+1270 EYLT

-1297 TASRDASETTNGGAA
+1297 TASRNPSQTTNGGADA
-1312 TSEYLLPVRSGEDVL
+1312 SVPLLPVRSGEDVL

-1400 TAKRGGI
+1400 TAKRAGT

-1420 GEALHHDAGE
+1420 GETLHHDEGE

-1457 RPIVAVGDKVEAGQ
+1457 CPIVAVGDKVGAGQ

-1478 TESGELALGRNIL
+1478 TENGELALGRNIL

-1543 IPNVSD
+1543 IPNVSE

-1557 EGIIYVGSVVK
+1557 EGIIHIGSVVK

-1618 IDVKVFSRKPDGGQ
+1618 IDVKVFSRKPDSAQ

-1662 WQQQT
+1662 WRQRT
-1667 TSIRRRKVEEIR
+1667 ASIRRRKVDETR

-1685 ELVNPLYAV
+1685 ELVDPLYAV

-1705 ILTAEVLDTY
+1705 ILAAEVLDTY

-1729 DTAAEVFIAEPRYK
+1729 DTAAEAFIAEPRYR

-1748 EPIPT
+1748 EPVPT
-1753 IATHTPDA
+1753 LATPTPDA
-1761 LAENAETTDSD
+1761 LTENTMATDSD

-1787 SEIVSAVEAYLSKV
+1787 SEIVSAVEAYLSEV
-1801 CKPLLGDSELHLE
+1801 CKPLLGNSELHLQE
-1814 DEEPLSTQTG
+1814 EEPLSAQAG

-1831 GYDGSVVAIALD
+1831 GYDGSVVAVAMH
-1843 KSTHADNEDSE
+1843 KNTHADDEESE
-1854 DELDTEQLKETLATT
+1854 SEQDTEQLKETLATT
-1869 NARFGILLTEED
+1869 NAQFGILLTEED
-1881 LEPDNYDFYE
+1881 LEPDNWGFYE
-1891 LVDNTTLEARER
+1891 LVDNTVLKTQER
-1903 SEFEQSVV
+1903 PEFEQSVV
-1911 AQLEEAGCPVV
+1911 AQLAEAGCPVV
-1922 EGEELTEAAW
+1922 EGEELTEAEW
-1932 TDYSEIY
+1932 TDYNEIY
-1939 PGLQAE
+1939 PDLQTE
-1945 IFWQIKEVFDTE
+1945 RFWQIKEVFDAE
-1957 CPLTDGQELS
+1957 CPLIKRQEFS
-1967 DAEYQEARSDYPARL
+1967 ADADYQEACSDYPARP

-1988 LTAEEREALS
+1988 LTAEERDALS
-1998 QTARDLK
+1998 KTARDLK

-2020 TLSVGEYASDADYQK
+2020 TLSVGEYASDTDYQK
-2035 ARKACSL
+2035 ARKTCSL

-2049 TNAEAKEHIQRIE
+2049 TNAEVKEHIQRVE
-2062 EMAQGRITTYTDEK
+2062 EMAQGRITAYTDEK

-2125 ILPAE
+2125 ILPTE

-2171 GIRAESPVFDGATE
+2171 GVHAESPVFDGATE
-2185 KEVFEMLGKTDL
+2185 KEVFEMLDETDL
-2197 PDRSKRTGKSILFDG
+2197 PERSKRTGKSILFDG

-2315 TPESFNV
+2315 TPESFKV
-2322 LVRELQALG
+2322 LVRELQTLG
-2331 LRVEDIEDAMDTIEE
+2331 LHVSLDEDEE
-2346 VRNRSED
+2346 

>member
-1 MNKTSRKSFAK
+1 MNKKPRKSFAK

-18 LPNLIETQKVSYDAF
+18 LPNLIETQKVSYDVF
-33 LQRDVSPDERID
+33 LQRDVSPNERMN
-45 TGLQAVFKEVFPIR
+45 TGLQAVFNEVFPIR

-79 TLQECIARGVTY
+79 TLQECVARGVTY
-91 QVSLTARIMLVLREA
+91 QVSLTARIMLVLRET

-210 LGWASDTDILKLY
+210 LGWSSDADILKLY

-234 QVTHVEGPAIQVKAG
+234 RVTHVEGPAVQVKAG

-256 FRQASKDYP
+256 FRQAKKDYP
-265 DLETEKY
+265 DLEVEKT
-272 YRVTLVPDE
+272 YRVTTLGT
-281 DKDSS
+281 DKDCP
-286 LEIGQLISEKERTSL
+286 LEVGQLISGTERTKH

-306 GFETELLRR
+306 KFETELLQR
-315 VVDTYDSG
+315 VTDTHDSG
-323 CEFTIG
+323 CEFTVG
-329 QILTNSEYEAAR
+329 QVLTHSEYENAR
-341 DRYRKNAFTAEQILS
+341 ARYGKEAFTAEQMLA

-382 LLTENELER
+382 LLTETELER
-391 LKESGVEALTV
+391 LKEAGIEALTV
-402 LDVEDCQRIRFLRNT
+402 LDTEDCQHIRFLRNT
-417 LEKDRQVDY
+417 LERDRQVDY
-426 EEQYSLQDAALLT
+426 EAQYSLQDAALLT

-475 RYKLNRKFHGISVY
+475 RYKLNRKFRGLSVY

-495 ALRTLRPEDI
+495 TFRTLRPEDI
-505 AATVDYL
+505 AATVAHL
-512 LKVHNGLKPKDDLDH
+512 LNVHNGLAPKDDLDH
-527 LGNRRVRVIGEL
+527 LANRRVRVIGEL

-566 KVVPSSLVNP
+566 KVLPTALVNP

-632 RTHFG
+632 RTHNG

-671 YRKVEVGY
+671 Y
-679 TITDVCYSEFPHKVE
+679 HKVE
-694 DFISKEKYEELRKDY
+694 NGSIS
-709 PGLKKG
+709 
-715 DVLSEAEAEKWNN
+715 
-728 LRTLNGKYI
+728 
-737 TEVSHLEFPFKVED
+737 
-751 FISKEKYEELRKDYP
+751 
-766 GLKKGTILTS
+766 
-776 AEYTGWRDL
+776 
-785 EANLVHR
+785 
-792 VTRVFY
+792 
-798 PESSFKDGDVLTDN
+798 
-812 KYRQALMDSPG
+812 
-823 FTVDECYKVTAAPTR
+823 
-838 ALTVEE
+838 E
-844 QYKVVAGAPEL
+844 Q
-855 GKTMAELPKNTGP
+855 
-868 SKEEHNAVQ
+868 
-877 EVVSEYLSKRFENY
+877 
-891 TVKEEWDTQDNFL
+891 
-904 RECDIA
+904 I
-910 VLNSKEEPVV
+910 
-920 IAECKGK
+920 
-927 KGDSKGQEQLGSYL
+927 
-941 SATRARFGIFANNS
+941 
-955 DPNTWVFFENLRH
+955 
-968 NKFRSIAR
+968 
-976 DEFEKL
+976 
-982 EHSDM
+982 
-987 SPYEKWELKTD
+987 
-998 IDNEE
+998 
-1003 SSSDPIDETF
+1003 
-1013 TDYFQKIVPGC
+1013 
-1024 TPEENVEIQIGS
+1024 
-1036 DDSQT
+1036 
-1041 GFTVLRGEDG
+1041 
-1051 SYVAIANQKLGRDLQ
+1051 
-1066 PALLATDTPFGIYRS
+1066 
-1081 SESDSPKFHE
+1081 
-1091 IGNSNPR
+1091 
-1098 DRDTFEQAI
+1098 
-1107 VEQLKKS
+1107 
-1114 SCPIKGTI
+1114 
-1122 LTKTKK
+1122 
-1128 EKYEAEYPG
+1128 
-1137 LITEKFWH
+1137 
-1145 VTEVNRKDCSFKV
+1145 
-1158 GKELSDAD
+1158 
-1166 YQEACKKYP
+1166 
-1175 DCPISVGDQLPK
+1175 
-1187 TEWEH
+1187 
-1192 HSKTWKGLEAERV
+1192 
-1205 WRVNAVYHSDCSFE
+1205 
-1219 VGKLLSDSEYEKA
+1219 
-1232 REGYPGLI
+1232 
-1240 ADECYTATKAKDS
+1240 
-1253 FTVEERMQV
+1253 
-1262 IEDHPAFE
+1262 
-1270 VGDPIYGVGDVEYLT
+1270 EYLT

-1297 TASRDASETTNGGAA
+1297 TATRDTEESTNGGAD
-1312 TSEYLLPVRSGEDVL
+1312 TSGQLLPVRRGEDVL
-1327 SLPMEKVDYIGVSPQ
+1327 SLPMEKVNYIGVSPQ

-1370 RQAVPLIRPEA
+1370 RQAVPLVRPEA

-1400 TAKRGGI
+1400 TAKRAGT

-1420 GEALHHDAGE
+1420 GEALHHDEGE

-1457 RPIVAVGDKVEAGQ
+1457 RPIVAVGDKVKAGQ

-1478 TESGELALGRNIL
+1478 TENGELALGRNIL

-1511 LIKEDTF
+1511 LITEDTF

-1543 IPNVSD
+1543 IPNVSE

-1557 EGIIYVGSVVK
+1557 EGIIRVGSVVK

-1618 IDVKVFSRKPDGGQ
+1618 IDVKVFSRKPDGAQ

-1653 SKRKEIEET
+1653 SKRKEIEEN
-1662 WQQQT
+1662 WRQQT
-1667 TSIRRRKVEEIR
+1667 ASIRRRKDEEIR
-1679 NALIGC
+1679 NALIGS
-1685 ELVNPLYAV
+1685 ELVDPLYAV
-1694 DASEPFANAGD
+1694 NVSEPFANAGD
-1705 ILTAEVLDTY
+1705 ILTAEVLETY
-1715 ISGFTADE
+1715 MSGFTADE
-1723 YYTVTE
+1723 YWTVTE
-1729 DTAAEVFIAEPRYK
+1729 DAAADAFTAEPRYR

-1748 EPIPT
+1748 EPVPT
-1753 IATHTPDA
+1753 LATRMP
-1761 LAENAETTDSD
+1761 ENAEATDSD
-1772 EDEDFEAVGISSVAS
+1772 EDEDFEAVGISAVIS
-1787 SEIVSAVEAYLSKV
+1787 SEIVSAVEAYLSEV
-1801 CKPLLGDSELHLE
+1801 CQNSLQAPVIRHQQEDVTPSETSLLTADSQQ
-1814 DEEPLSTQTG
+1814 PT
-1824 HADVSLL
+1824 AIPDVSLL
-1831 GYDGSVVAIALD
+1831 GYDGSVVAIAMHKNTD
-1843 KSTHADNEDSE
+1843 TDAEDSE
-1854 DELDTEQLKETLATT
+1854 GEPDTEPLKETLTAT

-1881 LEPDNYDFYE
+1881 LEPDNWDFYE
-1891 LVDNTTLEARER
+1891 LVDNTVLKTQER
-1903 SEFEQSVV
+1903 PEFEQSVV
-1911 AQLEEAGCPVV
+1911 AQLEAAGCPVE
-1922 EGEELTEAAW
+1922 EGQELTEAEW

-1939 PGLQAE
+1939 PDLQTE
-1945 IFWQIKEVFDTE
+1945 RFWQIKEVFDAE
-1957 CPLTDGQELS
+1957 CPLIEGQEFS
-1967 DAEYQEARSDYPARL
+1967 DTDYQEACSDYPARL

-1988 LTAEEREALS
+1988 LAAEEHETLS
-1998 QTARDLK
+1998 KTAKDLK

-2020 TLSVGEYASDADYQK
+2020 TLPVGEYVSDADYQK
-2035 ARKACSL
+2035 ARKARSL
-2042 SFSDINV
+2042 SYSDINV
-2049 TNAEAKEHIQRIE
+2049 TNAEAKEHIQRVE
-2062 EMAQGRITTYTDEK
+2062 EMAQGRITAYTDEK

-2130 DMPYLPDG
+2130 DMPYMPDG

-2185 KEVFEMLGKTDL
+2185 KEVFEMLGETEL
-2197 PDRSKRTGKSILFDG
+2197 PERSKRTGKSILFDG

-2315 TPESFNV
+2315 TPESFKV
-2322 LVRELQALG
+2322 LVRELQTLG
-2331 LRVEDIEDAMDTIEE
+2331 LHVSLDQDED
-2346 VRNRSED
+2346 

>member
-1 MNKTSRKSFAK
+1 MNKTPRKSFAK

-234 QVTHVEGPAIQVKAG
+234 QVTQVEGPAIQVKAG
-249 DLLDAAE
+249 DLLDAAK

-272 YRVTLVPDE
+272 YRVTQVSDE
-281 DKDSS
+281 DEGCPLK
-286 LEIGQLISEKERTSL
+286 IGQDISEQERTRF

-315 VVDTYDSG
+315 VVDTHDSG

-329 QILTNSEYEAAR
+329 QILTHSEYEAAR

-382 LLTENELER
+382 LLTETELER

-402 LDVEDCQRIRFLRNT
+402 LDAEDCQHIRFLRNT
-417 LEKDRQVDY
+417 LERDRQADY
-426 EEQYSLQDAALLT
+426 EAQYTLQDAALLN

-495 ALRTLRPEDI
+495 TFRTLRPEDI

-671 YRKVEVGY
+671 YQKVE
-679 TITDVCYSEFPHKVE
+679 
-694 DFISKEKYEELRKDY
+694 
-709 PGLKKG
+709 
-715 DVLSEAEAEKWNN
+715 
-728 LRTLNGKYI
+728 NGS
-737 TEVSHLEFPFKVED
+737 VS
-751 FISKEKYEELRKDYP
+751 
-766 GLKKGTILTS
+766 G
-776 AEYTGWRDL
+776 
-785 EANLVHR
+785 
-792 VTRVFY
+792 
-798 PESSFKDGDVLTDN
+798 
-812 KYRQALMDSPG
+812 
-823 FTVDECYKVTAAPTR
+823 
-838 ALTVEE
+838 
-844 QYKVVAGAPEL
+844 
-855 GKTMAELPKNTGP
+855 
-868 SKEEHNAVQ
+868 
-877 EVVSEYLSKRFENY
+877 
-891 TVKEEWDTQDNFL
+891 
-904 RECDIA
+904 
-910 VLNSKEEPVV
+910 
-920 IAECKGK
+920 
-927 KGDSKGQEQLGSYL
+927 
-941 SATRARFGIFANNS
+941 
-955 DPNTWVFFENLRH
+955 
-968 NKFRSIAR
+968 
-976 DEFEKL
+976 
-982 EHSDM
+982 
-987 SPYEKWELKTD
+987 
-998 IDNEE
+998 
-1003 SSSDPIDETF
+1003 
-1013 TDYFQKIVPGC
+1013 
-1024 TPEENVEIQIGS
+1024 EI
-1036 DDSQT
+1036 
-1041 GFTVLRGEDG
+1041 
-1051 SYVAIANQKLGRDLQ
+1051 
-1066 PALLATDTPFGIYRS
+1066 
-1081 SESDSPKFHE
+1081 
-1091 IGNSNPR
+1091 
-1098 DRDTFEQAI
+1098 
-1107 VEQLKKS
+1107 
-1114 SCPIKGTI
+1114 
-1122 LTKTKK
+1122 
-1128 EKYEAEYPG
+1128 
-1137 LITEKFWH
+1137 
-1145 VTEVNRKDCSFKV
+1145 
-1158 GKELSDAD
+1158 
-1166 YQEACKKYP
+1166 
-1175 DCPISVGDQLPK
+1175 
-1187 TEWEH
+1187 
-1192 HSKTWKGLEAERV
+1192 
-1205 WRVNAVYHSDCSFE
+1205 
-1219 VGKLLSDSEYEKA
+1219 
-1232 REGYPGLI
+1232 
-1240 ADECYTATKAKDS
+1240 
-1253 FTVEERMQV
+1253 
-1262 IEDHPAFE
+1262 
-1270 VGDPIYGVGDVEYLT
+1270 EYLT

-1312 TSEYLLPVRSGEDVL
+1312 TSEHLLPVRSGEDVL

-1400 TAKRGGI
+1400 TAKRGGT

-1457 RPIVAVGDKVEAGQ
+1457 RPIVAVGEKVEAGQ

-1478 TESGELALGRNIL
+1478 TERGELALGRNIL

-1557 EGIIYVGSVVK
+1557 EGIIHVGSVVK

-1685 ELVNPLYAV
+1685 ELVTPLYAV
-1694 DASEPFANAGD
+1694 DAAEPLANAGD

-1715 ISGFTADE
+1715 ISGFTANE

-1761 LAENAETTDSD
+1761 LAENTETTDSD

-1787 SEIVSAVEAYLSKV
+1787 SEIVSAAEAYLSEV
-1801 CKPLLGDSELHLE
+1801 CQNSLQSPVISHQPDGVTPSETSLLTADSQQ
-1814 DEEPLSTQTG
+1814 PT
-1824 HADVSLL
+1824 AIPDVSLL
-1831 GYDGSVVAIALD
+1831 GYDGSVVAIAVD
-1843 KSTHADNEDSE
+1843 KNTYADAEG
-1854 DELDTEQLKETLATT
+1854 ELDTEQLKETLATT

-1998 QTARDLK
+1998 KTARDLK
-2005 TESTWHITAVFDPKC
+2005 TESTWHITAVFDPNC

-2062 EMAQGRITTYTDEK
+2062 EMAQGRITAYTDEK

-2171 GIRAESPVFDGATE
+2171 GIRVASPVFDGATE
-2185 KEVFEMLGKTDL
+2185 KEVFEELGKTTL
-2197 PDRSKRTGKSILFDG
+2197 PARSKRTGKSILFDG

>member
-1 MNKTSRKSFAK
+1 MNKKPSQKNERISFAK
-12 TQIRTD
+12 TQIRTH

-45 TGLQAVFKEVFPIR
+45 TGLQAVFQEVFPIR

-64 NSLEFVSY
+64 NSLEFVRY

-79 TLQECIARGVTY
+79 TLQECVARGVTY

-210 LGWASDTDILKLY
+210 LGWASDADILKLY

-234 QVTHVEGPAIQVKAG
+234 QVTHVGGPTKQVKAG

-256 FRQASKDYP
+256 FRQAKKDYP
-265 DLETEKY
+265 DIETEKY
-272 YRVTLVPDE
+272 YRITLVPDE
-281 DKDSS
+281 DAGCP
-286 LEIGQLISEKERTSL
+286 LEVGQLISEKERTRH

-306 GFETELLRR
+306 GFKAELRHR
-315 VVDTYDSG
+315 VLDTHNSG
-323 CEFTIG
+323 CEFTLG
-329 QILTNSEYEAAR
+329 QVLTNSEYEAAL
-341 DRYRKNAFTAEQILS
+341 DRYGKETFAAERMLS

-367 VIHQETGEVLLTANT
+367 VIHPETDDEVLLTANT
-382 LLTENELER
+382 LLTETELER

-402 LDVEDCQRIRFLRNT
+402 LDTEDCQRIRFLRNT
-417 LEKDRQVDY
+417 LERDRQADY
-426 EEQYSLQDAALLT
+426 DPQYALQDAALLT

-475 RYKLNRKFHGISVY
+475 RYKLNRKFHEIPIY

-495 ALRTLRPEDI
+495 TLRTLRPEDI
-505 AATVDYL
+505 AATVAHL
-512 LKVHNGLKPKDDLDH
+512 LKVHNGLAPKDDLDH

-632 RTHFG
+632 WTHYG

-671 YRKVEVGY
+671 Y
-679 TITDVCYSEFPHKVE
+679 HKVE
-694 DFISKEKYEELRKDY
+694 D
-709 PGLKKG
+709 G
-715 DVLSEAEAEKWNN
+715 DVLSE
-728 LRTLNGKYI
+728 
-737 TEVSHLEFPFKVED
+737 
-751 FISKEKYEELRKDYP
+751 
-766 GLKKGTILTS
+766 
-776 AEYTGWRDL
+776 
-785 EANLVHR
+785 
-792 VTRVFY
+792 
-798 PESSFKDGDVLTDN
+798 
-812 KYRQALMDSPG
+812 
-823 FTVDECYKVTAAPTR
+823 
-838 ALTVEE
+838 
-844 QYKVVAGAPEL
+844 
-855 GKTMAELPKNTGP
+855 
-868 SKEEHNAVQ
+868 
-877 EVVSEYLSKRFENY
+877 
-891 TVKEEWDTQDNFL
+891 
-904 RECDIA
+904 
-910 VLNSKEEPVV
+910 
-920 IAECKGK
+920 
-927 KGDSKGQEQLGSYL
+927 
-941 SATRARFGIFANNS
+941 
-955 DPNTWVFFENLRH
+955 
-968 NKFRSIAR
+968 
-976 DEFEKL
+976 
-982 EHSDM
+982 
-987 SPYEKWELKTD
+987 
-998 IDNEE
+998 
-1003 SSSDPIDETF
+1003 
-1013 TDYFQKIVPGC
+1013 
-1024 TPEENVEIQIGS
+1024 
-1036 DDSQT
+1036 
-1041 GFTVLRGEDG
+1041 
-1051 SYVAIANQKLGRDLQ
+1051 
-1066 PALLATDTPFGIYRS
+1066 
-1081 SESDSPKFHE
+1081 
-1091 IGNSNPR
+1091 
-1098 DRDTFEQAI
+1098 
-1107 VEQLKKS
+1107 
-1114 SCPIKGTI
+1114 
-1122 LTKTKK
+1122 
-1128 EKYEAEYPG
+1128 
-1137 LITEKFWH
+1137 
-1145 VTEVNRKDCSFKV
+1145 
-1158 GKELSDAD
+1158 
-1166 YQEACKKYP
+1166 
-1175 DCPISVGDQLPK
+1175 
-1187 TEWEH
+1187 
-1192 HSKTWKGLEAERV
+1192 
-1205 WRVNAVYHSDCSFE
+1205 
-1219 VGKLLSDSEYEKA
+1219 
-1232 REGYPGLI
+1232 
-1240 ADECYTATKAKDS
+1240 
-1253 FTVEERMQV
+1253 
-1262 IEDHPAFE
+1262 
-1270 VGDPIYGVGDVEYLT
+1270 DVEYLT

-1297 TASRDASETTNGGAA
+1297 IASREVSQTINGDPDAPGQ
-1312 TSEYLLPVRSGEDVL
+1312 LLPVRSGEEVL
-1327 SLPMEKVDYIGVSPQ
+1327 SLPMERVDYTVVSPQ

-1400 TAKRGGI
+1400 TAKRAGT

-1420 GEALHHDAGE
+1420 GEALHHDEGE

-1457 RPIVAVGDKVEAGQ
+1457 RPIVAVGDEVEAGQ
-1471 VIVDGTS
+1471 VIIDGTS
-1478 TESGELALGRNIL
+1478 TENGELALGRNVL

-1543 IPNVSD
+1543 IPNVSE

-1557 EGIIYVGSVVK
+1557 EGIIRVGSVVK

-1618 IDVKVFSRKPDGGQ
+1618 IDVKVFSRKPDGAQ
-1632 RRGNWMQDDSGLSM
+1632 RRSNWGQDDSGLSM
-1646 ADGLRYE
+1646 ADGFRYE

-1662 WQQQT
+1662 WREHT
-1667 TSIRRRKVEEIR
+1667 ASIRRRKIEEIR
-1679 NALIGC
+1679 NTLIGC
-1685 ELVNPLYAV
+1685 ELVDPLYAV
-1694 DASEPFANAGD
+1694 GNAEPFANAGD
-1705 ILTAEVLDTY
+1705 TLTAEVLDTY

-1723 YYTVTE
+1723 YRTVTE
-1729 DTAAEVFIAEPRYK
+1729 DTTAEAFTADPHYRITR
-1743 VTSVP
+1743 VP
-1748 EPIPT
+1748 EPIPA
-1753 IATHTPDA
+1753 IATPTSDA
-1761 LAENAETTDSD
+1761 LTEGTAVTDND
-1772 EDEDFEAVGISSVAS
+1772 EEDNFEALGISSAAPA
-1787 SEIVSAVEAYLSKV
+1787 EIVSAVEGYFSEV
-1801 CKPLLGDSELHLE
+1801 CKPLLGDSELLMQE
-1814 DEEPLSTQTG
+1814 KAPLSTQAAQG
-1824 HADVSLL
+1824 DVSLL
-1831 GYDGSVVAIALD
+1831 GYDGSVVAIAMPKNTD
-1843 KSTHADNEDSE
+1843 TDDADAEP
-1854 DELDTEQLKETLATT
+1854 DTRTGEVTSALQQTLTET

-1903 SEFEQSVV
+1903 PEFEQAVV
-1911 AQLEEAGCPVV
+1911 TQLQAAGCPVM
-1922 EGEELTEAAW
+1922 EGEELTEERWA
-1932 TDYSEIY
+1932 TFSEIY

-1945 IFWQIKEVFDTE
+1945 LFWKVQEVLDPE
-1957 CPLTDGQELS
+1957 CPLTTGQELS
-1967 DAEYQEARSDYPARL
+1967 DTDYLQTFNNYPARPI
-1982 VEAGQQ
+1982 EAGQR
-1988 LTAEEREALS
+1988 LTPEEQAALS
-1998 QTARDLK
+1998 KTAKDLK

-2020 TLSVGEYASDADYQK
+2020 TLSVGDNVSDADYQK
-2035 ARKACSL
+2035 ARNECSL

-2049 TNAEAKEHIQRIE
+2049 NDADTKEHIQRVE
-2062 EMAQGRITTYTDEK
+2062 EMAQGRITAYTDEK
-2076 EQALQQLEMGDEL
+2076 EQALKQLEMGDEL

-2171 GIRAESPVFDGATE
+2171 GIRVESPVFDGASE
-2185 KEVFEMLGKTDL
+2185 KEVFEMLDKTEL
-2197 PDRSKRTGKSILFDG
+2197 PERSKRTGKSILFDG

-2315 TPESFNV
+2315 TPESFKV
-2322 LVRELQALG
+2322 LVRELQTLG
-2331 LRVEDIEDAMDTIEE
+2331 LHVSLDQDDE
-2346 VRNRSED
+2346 

>member
-1 MNKTSRKSFAK
+1 MNKKPRKSFAK

-18 LPNLIETQKVSYDAF
+18 LPNLIETQKVSYDVF
-33 LQRDVSPDERID
+33 LQRDVSPNERMN
-45 TGLQAVFKEVFPIR
+45 TGLQAVFNEVFPIR

-79 TLQECIARGVTY
+79 TLQECVARGVTY
-91 QVSLTARIMLVLREA
+91 QVSLTARIMLVLRET

-210 LGWASDTDILKLY
+210 LGWSSDADILKLY

-234 QVTHVEGPAIQVKAG
+234 RVTHVEGPAVQVKAG

-256 FRQASKDYP
+256 FRQAKKDYP
-265 DLETEKY
+265 DLEVEKT
-272 YRVTLVPDE
+272 YRVTTLGT
-281 DKDSS
+281 DKDCP
-286 LEIGQLISEKERTSL
+286 LEVGQLISGTERTKH

-306 GFETELLRR
+306 KFETELLQR
-315 VVDTYDSG
+315 VTDTHDSG
-323 CEFTIG
+323 CEFTVG
-329 QILTNSEYEAAR
+329 QVLTHSEYENAR
-341 DRYRKNAFTAEQILS
+341 ARYGKEAFTAEQMLA

-382 LLTENELER
+382 LLTETELER
-391 LKESGVEALTV
+391 LKEAGIEALTV
-402 LDVEDCQRIRFLRNT
+402 LDTEDCQHIRFLRNT
-417 LEKDRQVDY
+417 LERDRQVDY
-426 EEQYSLQDAALLT
+426 EAQYSLQDAALLT

-475 RYKLNRKFHGISVY
+475 RYKLNRKFRGLSVY

-495 ALRTLRPEDI
+495 TFRTLRPEDI
-505 AATVDYL
+505 AATVAHL
-512 LKVHNGLKPKDDLDH
+512 LNVHNGLAPKDDLDH
-527 LGNRRVRVIGEL
+527 LANRRVRVIGEL

-566 KVVPSSLVNP
+566 KVLPTALVNP

-632 RTHFG
+632 RTHNG

-671 YRKVEVGY
+671 Y
-679 TITDVCYSEFPHKVE
+679 HKVE
-694 DFISKEKYEELRKDY
+694 NGSIS
-709 PGLKKG
+709 
-715 DVLSEAEAEKWNN
+715 
-728 LRTLNGKYI
+728 
-737 TEVSHLEFPFKVED
+737 
-751 FISKEKYEELRKDYP
+751 
-766 GLKKGTILTS
+766 
-776 AEYTGWRDL
+776 
-785 EANLVHR
+785 
-792 VTRVFY
+792 
-798 PESSFKDGDVLTDN
+798 
-812 KYRQALMDSPG
+812 
-823 FTVDECYKVTAAPTR
+823 
-838 ALTVEE
+838 E
-844 QYKVVAGAPEL
+844 Q
-855 GKTMAELPKNTGP
+855 
-868 SKEEHNAVQ
+868 
-877 EVVSEYLSKRFENY
+877 
-891 TVKEEWDTQDNFL
+891 
-904 RECDIA
+904 I
-910 VLNSKEEPVV
+910 
-920 IAECKGK
+920 
-927 KGDSKGQEQLGSYL
+927 
-941 SATRARFGIFANNS
+941 
-955 DPNTWVFFENLRH
+955 
-968 NKFRSIAR
+968 
-976 DEFEKL
+976 
-982 EHSDM
+982 
-987 SPYEKWELKTD
+987 
-998 IDNEE
+998 
-1003 SSSDPIDETF
+1003 
-1013 TDYFQKIVPGC
+1013 
-1024 TPEENVEIQIGS
+1024 
-1036 DDSQT
+1036 
-1041 GFTVLRGEDG
+1041 
-1051 SYVAIANQKLGRDLQ
+1051 
-1066 PALLATDTPFGIYRS
+1066 
-1081 SESDSPKFHE
+1081 
-1091 IGNSNPR
+1091 
-1098 DRDTFEQAI
+1098 
-1107 VEQLKKS
+1107 
-1114 SCPIKGTI
+1114 
-1122 LTKTKK
+1122 
-1128 EKYEAEYPG
+1128 
-1137 LITEKFWH
+1137 
-1145 VTEVNRKDCSFKV
+1145 
-1158 GKELSDAD
+1158 
-1166 YQEACKKYP
+1166 
-1175 DCPISVGDQLPK
+1175 
-1187 TEWEH
+1187 
-1192 HSKTWKGLEAERV
+1192 
-1205 WRVNAVYHSDCSFE
+1205 
-1219 VGKLLSDSEYEKA
+1219 
-1232 REGYPGLI
+1232 
-1240 ADECYTATKAKDS
+1240 
-1253 FTVEERMQV
+1253 
-1262 IEDHPAFE
+1262 
-1270 VGDPIYGVGDVEYLT
+1270 EYLT

-1297 TASRDASETTNGGAA
+1297 TATRDTEESTNGGAD
-1312 TSEYLLPVRSGEDVL
+1312 TSGQLLPVRRGEDVL
-1327 SLPMEKVDYIGVSPQ
+1327 SLPMEKVNYIGVSPQ

-1370 RQAVPLIRPEA
+1370 RQAVPLVRPEA

-1400 TAKRGGI
+1400 TAKRAGT

-1420 GEALHHDAGE
+1420 GEALHHDEGE

-1457 RPIVAVGDKVEAGQ
+1457 RPIVAVGDKVKAGQ

-1478 TESGELALGRNIL
+1478 TENGELALGRNIL

-1511 LIKEDTF
+1511 LITEDTF

-1543 IPNVSD
+1543 IPNVSE

-1557 EGIIYVGSVVK
+1557 EGIIRVGSVVK

-1618 IDVKVFSRKPDGGQ
+1618 IDVKVFSRKPDGAQ

-1653 SKRKEIEET
+1653 SKRKEIEEN
-1662 WQQQT
+1662 WHQQT
-1667 TSIRRRKVEEIR
+1667 ASIRRRKDEEIR
-1679 NALIGC
+1679 NALIGS
-1685 ELVNPLYAV
+1685 ELVDPLYAV
-1694 DASEPFANAGD
+1694 NVSEPFANAGD
-1705 ILTAEVLDTY
+1705 ILTAEVLETY
-1715 ISGFTADE
+1715 MSGFTADE
-1723 YYTVTE
+1723 YWTVTE
-1729 DTAAEVFIAEPRYK
+1729 DAAADAFTAEPRYR

-1748 EPIPT
+1748 EPVPT
-1753 IATHTPDA
+1753 LATRMP
-1761 LAENAETTDSD
+1761 ENAEATDSD
-1772 EDEDFEAVGISSVAS
+1772 EDENFEAVGISAVIS
-1787 SEIVSAVEAYLSKV
+1787 SEIVSAVEAYLSEV
-1801 CKPLLGDSELHLE
+1801 CQNSLQAPVIRHQQEDGTPSETSLLTTDNRQPTAIS
-1814 DEEPLSTQTG
+1814 
-1824 HADVSLL
+1824 DVSLL
-1831 GYDGSVVAIALD
+1831 GSDGSVVAIAMHKNTD
-1843 KSTHADNEDSE
+1843 TDAEDSE
-1854 DELDTEQLKETLATT
+1854 GEPDTEPLKETLTAT

-1881 LEPDNYDFYE
+1881 LEPDNWDFYE
-1891 LVDNTTLEARER
+1891 LVDNTVLKTQER
-1903 SEFEQSVV
+1903 PEFEQSVV
-1911 AQLEEAGCPVV
+1911 AQLEAAGCPVE
-1922 EGEELTEAAW
+1922 EGQELTEAEW

-1939 PGLQAE
+1939 PDLQTE
-1945 IFWQIKEVFDTE
+1945 RFWQIKEVFDAE
-1957 CPLTDGQELS
+1957 CPLIEGQEFS
-1967 DAEYQEARSDYPARL
+1967 DTDYQEACSDYPARL

-1988 LTAEEREALS
+1988 LTAEERETLS
-1998 QTARDLK
+1998 KTAKDLK

-2020 TLSVGEYASDADYQK
+2020 TLPVGEYVSDADYQK
-2035 ARKACSL
+2035 ALKARSL
-2042 SFSDINV
+2042 SYSDINV
-2049 TNAEAKEHIQRIE
+2049 TNAEAKEHIQRVE
-2062 EMAQGRITTYTDEK
+2062 EMAQGRITAYTDEK

-2130 DMPYLPDG
+2130 DMPYMPDG

-2185 KEVFEMLGKTDL
+2185 KEVFEMLGETEL
-2197 PDRSKRTGKSILFDG
+2197 PERSKRTGKSILFDG

-2315 TPESFNV
+2315 TPESFKV
-2322 LVRELQALG
+2322 LVRELQTLG
-2331 LRVEDIEDAMDTIEE
+2331 LHVSLDQDED
-2346 VRNRSED
+2346 

>member
-1 MNKTSRKSFAK
+1 MNKTPRKSFAK

-33 LQRDVSPDERID
+33 LQQRNVSPDERID
-45 TGLQAVFKEVFPIR
+45 TGLQAVFNEVFPIR

-210 LGWASDTDILKLY
+210 LGWESDTDILKLY

-234 QVTHVEGPAIQVKAG
+234 QITHVEGPAIQVKPG
-249 DLLDAAE
+249 DLLDAAK

-281 DKDSS
+281 DEGCPLK
-286 LEIGQLISEKERTSL
+286 IGQDISEKERTRF

-306 GFETELLRR
+306 GFETELFRR

-329 QILTNSEYEAAR
+329 QILTNSEYEKALAR
-341 DRYRKNAFTAEQILS
+341 YGKEAFTAEQILS

-382 LLTENELER
+382 LLTETELER

-402 LDVEDCQRIRFLRNT
+402 LDAEDCQRIRFLRNT
-417 LEKDRQVDY
+417 LERDRQADY
-426 EEQYSLQDAALLT
+426 EAQYSLQDAALLT

-495 ALRTLRPEDI
+495 TFRTLRPEDI

-554 TRERLSTNNDVA
+554 TRERLSTNNDIA

-671 YRKVEVGY
+671 Y
-679 TITDVCYSEFPHKVE
+679 HKVE
-694 DFISKEKYEELRKDY
+694 
-709 PGLKKG
+709 
-715 DVLSEAEAEKWNN
+715 
-728 LRTLNGKYI
+728 NGS
-737 TEVSHLEFPFKVED
+737 VS
-751 FISKEKYEELRKDYP
+751 
-766 GLKKGTILTS
+766 
-776 AEYTGWRDL
+776 
-785 EANLVHR
+785 
-792 VTRVFY
+792 
-798 PESSFKDGDVLTDN
+798 
-812 KYRQALMDSPG
+812 
-823 FTVDECYKVTAAPTR
+823 
-838 ALTVEE
+838 
-844 QYKVVAGAPEL
+844 
-855 GKTMAELPKNTGP
+855 
-868 SKEEHNAVQ
+868 
-877 EVVSEYLSKRFENY
+877 
-891 TVKEEWDTQDNFL
+891 
-904 RECDIA
+904 
-910 VLNSKEEPVV
+910 
-920 IAECKGK
+920 
-927 KGDSKGQEQLGSYL
+927 
-941 SATRARFGIFANNS
+941 
-955 DPNTWVFFENLRH
+955 
-968 NKFRSIAR
+968 
-976 DEFEKL
+976 
-982 EHSDM
+982 
-987 SPYEKWELKTD
+987 
-998 IDNEE
+998 
-1003 SSSDPIDETF
+1003 
-1013 TDYFQKIVPGC
+1013 
-1024 TPEENVEIQIGS
+1024 
-1036 DDSQT
+1036 
-1041 GFTVLRGEDG
+1041 GE
-1051 SYVAIANQKLGRDLQ
+1051 
-1066 PALLATDTPFGIYRS
+1066 
-1081 SESDSPKFHE
+1081 
-1091 IGNSNPR
+1091 
-1098 DRDTFEQAI
+1098 
-1107 VEQLKKS
+1107 
-1114 SCPIKGTI
+1114 
-1122 LTKTKK
+1122 
-1128 EKYEAEYPG
+1128 
-1137 LITEKFWH
+1137 
-1145 VTEVNRKDCSFKV
+1145 
-1158 GKELSDAD
+1158 
-1166 YQEACKKYP
+1166 
-1175 DCPISVGDQLPK
+1175 
-1187 TEWEH
+1187 
-1192 HSKTWKGLEAERV
+1192 
-1205 WRVNAVYHSDCSFE
+1205 
-1219 VGKLLSDSEYEKA
+1219 
-1232 REGYPGLI
+1232 
-1240 ADECYTATKAKDS
+1240 
-1253 FTVEERMQV
+1253 
-1262 IEDHPAFE
+1262 
-1270 VGDPIYGVGDVEYLT
+1270 VEYLT
-1285 ADSEDTAYIAAK
+1285 ADSEDTAHIAAK
-1297 TASRDASETTNGGAA
+1297 TASRDASEITNGGAA
-1312 TSEYLLPVRSGEDVL
+1312 ASGPLLPVRSGEDVL

-1420 GEALHHDAGE
+1420 GEALHHDEGE

-1457 RPIVAVGDKVEAGQ
+1457 RPIVAVGEKVEAGQ

-1557 EGIIYVGSVVK
+1557 EGIIHVGSVVK

-1632 RRGNWMQDDSGLSM
+1632 RRGNWTQDDSGLSM

-1694 DASEPFANAGD
+1694 DAAEPLANAGD

-1715 ISGFTADE
+1715 ISGFTANE
-1723 YYTVTE
+1723 YWTVTE
-1729 DTAAEVFIAEPRYK
+1729 DTAAEVFIAEPRYT
-1743 VTSVP
+1743 VTSIP

-1753 IATHTPDA
+1753 IATHTPDV
-1761 LAENAETTDSD
+1761 LAEVGVGLPNPSD

-1787 SEIVSAVEAYLSKV
+1787 SEIVSAVEAYLSEV
-1801 CKPLLGDSELHLE
+1801 CKPFLEDSELLMQ
-1814 DEEPLSTQTG
+1814 EEAPLSTQTG

-1831 GYDGSVVAIALD
+1831 GYDGSVVAIAVD
-1843 KSTHADNEDSE
+1843 KNTYADAEG
-1854 DELDTEQLKETLATT
+1854 ELDTEQLKETLATT

-1911 AQLEEAGCPVV
+1911 AQLEAAGCPVV
-1922 EGEELTEAAW
+1922 QGEELTEAVW

-1945 IFWQIKEVFDTE
+1945 IFWQIKEVFDAE

-1998 QTARDLK
+1998 KTARDLK
-2005 TESTWHITAVFDPKC
+2005 TESVWHITAVFDPNC
-2020 TLSVGEYASDADYQK
+2020 TLSVGDHASDADYQK
-2035 ARKACSL
+2035 ARKAHSL

-2062 EMAQGRITTYTDEK
+2062 EMAQGRITAYTDEK

-2171 GIRAESPVFDGATE
+2171 GIRVASPVFDGATE
-2185 KEVFEMLGKTDL
+2185 KEVFEELGKTDL
-2197 PDRSKRTGKSILFDG
+2197 PERSKRTGKSILFDG

>member
-1 MNKTSRKSFAK
+1 MNKKPSQKNMRVSFAK
-12 TQIRTD
+12 TPVRAD
-18 LPNLIETQKVSYDAF
+18 LPNLIETQRLSYDAF
-33 LQRDVSPDERID
+33 LQRDVSPDQRTD
-45 TGLQAVFKEVFPIR
+45 TGLQAVFKEVFPIE

-64 NSLEFVSY
+64 NSLEFVNY

-79 TLQECIARGVTY
+79 TLQECVARGVTY
-91 QVSLTARIMLVLREA
+91 QVSLTARIMLVLRDKE
-106 DPDADEPHVVDIRES
+106 DTDADEPHVVGIHES

-210 LGWASDTDILKLY
+210 LGWESDTDILKLY
-223 AKTERLVLDGW
+223 AKTERLVLAGW
-234 QVTHVEGPAIQVKAG
+234 QITHVEGPTKQVKPG
-249 DLLDAAE
+249 DLLSAAE
-256 FRQASKDYP
+256 FRQAEKDYP
-265 DLETEKY
+265 DIEAEKY
-272 YRVTLVPDE
+272 YRVTTVT
-281 DKDSS
+281 DKDCP
-286 LEIGQLISEKERTSL
+286 LETGQEISYNERTKL
-301 RRKWK
+301 RRTWK

-315 VVDTYDSG
+315 VIDTHNSG
-323 CEFTIG
+323 CEFTVG
-329 QILTNSEYEAAR
+329 QILTNSEHEAAL
-341 DRYRKNAFTAEQILS
+341 DRYGKKAFTAEQILA

-382 LLTENELER
+382 LLTETELER
-391 LKESGVEALTV
+391 LQESGVEALTV
-402 LDVEDCQRIRFLRNT
+402 LDTEDCQHIRFLRNT
-417 LEKDRQVDY
+417 LERDRQADY
-426 EEQYSLQDAALLT
+426 DGPHSLKDAALLK
-439 IFRTLRPGDTTNIE
+439 IFHILRPGDATSIE
-453 NARKHLT
+453 NARKHLA
-460 WLLFDS
+460 WLLFDA

-475 RYKLNRKFHGISVY
+475 RYKLNRKFSNLSVY

-495 ALRTLRPEDI
+495 TFRTLRPEDI
-505 AATVDYL
+505 AATIAHL
-512 LKVHNGLKPKDDLDH
+512 LRVHNGLAPKDDLDH

-554 TRERLSTNNDVA
+554 TRERLSTNNDIA

-632 RTHFG
+632 RTHYG

-671 YRKVEVGY
+671 Y
-679 TITDVCYSEFPHKVE
+679 HKVE
-694 DFISKEKYEELRKDY
+694 DGS
-709 PGLKKG
+709 
-715 DVLSEAEAEKWNN
+715 VL
-728 LRTLNGKYI
+728 
-737 TEVSHLEFPFKVED
+737 
-751 FISKEKYEELRKDYP
+751 
-766 GLKKGTILTS
+766 
-776 AEYTGWRDL
+776 
-785 EANLVHR
+785 
-792 VTRVFY
+792 
-798 PESSFKDGDVLTDN
+798 
-812 KYRQALMDSPG
+812 
-823 FTVDECYKVTAAPTR
+823 
-838 ALTVEE
+838 
-844 QYKVVAGAPEL
+844 
-855 GKTMAELPKNTGP
+855 GP
-868 SKEEHNAVQ
+868 
-877 EVVSEYLSKRFENY
+877 
-891 TVKEEWDTQDNFL
+891 
-904 RECDIA
+904 
-910 VLNSKEEPVV
+910 
-920 IAECKGK
+920 
-927 KGDSKGQEQLGSYL
+927 
-941 SATRARFGIFANNS
+941 
-955 DPNTWVFFENLRH
+955 
-968 NKFRSIAR
+968 
-976 DEFEKL
+976 
-982 EHSDM
+982 
-987 SPYEKWELKTD
+987 
-998 IDNEE
+998 
-1003 SSSDPIDETF
+1003 
-1013 TDYFQKIVPGC
+1013 
-1024 TPEENVEIQIGS
+1024 
-1036 DDSQT
+1036 
-1041 GFTVLRGEDG
+1041 
-1051 SYVAIANQKLGRDLQ
+1051 
-1066 PALLATDTPFGIYRS
+1066 
-1081 SESDSPKFHE
+1081 
-1091 IGNSNPR
+1091 
-1098 DRDTFEQAI
+1098 
-1107 VEQLKKS
+1107 
-1114 SCPIKGTI
+1114 
-1122 LTKTKK
+1122 
-1128 EKYEAEYPG
+1128 
-1137 LITEKFWH
+1137 
-1145 VTEVNRKDCSFKV
+1145 
-1158 GKELSDAD
+1158 
-1166 YQEACKKYP
+1166 
-1175 DCPISVGDQLPK
+1175 
-1187 TEWEH
+1187 
-1192 HSKTWKGLEAERV
+1192 
-1205 WRVNAVYHSDCSFE
+1205 
-1219 VGKLLSDSEYEKA
+1219 
-1232 REGYPGLI
+1232 
-1240 ADECYTATKAKDS
+1240 
-1253 FTVEERMQV
+1253 
-1262 IEDHPAFE
+1262 
-1270 VGDPIYGVGDVEYLT
+1270 VEYLT

-1297 TASRDASETTNGGAA
+1297 ATQQDAHQTTNGDTDVSGP
-1312 TSEYLLPVRSGEDVL
+1312 LLPVRSGEDVL

-1400 TAKRGGI
+1400 TAKRAGT

-1420 GEALHHDAGE
+1420 GQALHQDEGE

-1457 RPIVAVGDKVEAGQ
+1457 HPIVAVGDTVEAGQ

-1478 TESGELALGRNIL
+1478 TEKGELALGRNIL

-1543 IPNVSD
+1543 IPNVSE

-1557 EGIIYVGSVVK
+1557 EGIIQVGSVVK

-1618 IDVKVFSRKPDGGQ
+1618 IDVKVFARKPDSAQ
-1632 RRGNWMQDDSGLSM
+1632 RRGNLTQ
-1646 ADGLRYE
+1646 ADAGQAKAEDLRYE
-1653 SKRKEIEET
+1653 SKRKQVEET
-1662 WQQQT
+1662 WRQQT
-1667 TSIRRRKVEEIR
+1667 ASIRRRKIEEIR
-1679 NALIGC
+1679 NTLIGC
-1685 ELVNPLYAV
+1685 ELVDPLYAV
-1694 DASEPFANAGD
+1694 DNSEPFANAGD

-1723 YYTVTE
+1723 HHKVTE
-1729 DTAAEVFIAEPRYK
+1729 DTAAEAFIAEPRYRI
-1743 VTSVP
+1743 TDVP
-1748 EPIPT
+1748 EPIPS
-1753 IATHTPDA
+1753 IATRTPDA
-1761 LAENAETTDSD
+1761 LADIPRDPDNDESENF
-1772 EDEDFEAVGISSVAS
+1772 EDVGISEAS
-1787 SEIVSAVEAYLSKV
+1787 PPEIFNAVEAYFSEV
-1801 CKPLLGDSELHLE
+1801 CKPLLQDSELYLRE
-1814 DEEPLSTQTG
+1814 DEPLGTQ
-1824 HADVSLL
+1824 ADVSLL
-1831 GYDGSVVAIALD
+1831 GYDGSVVAIAVRKD
-1843 KSTHADNEDSE
+1843 AHTDDEDSQE
-1854 DELDTEQLKETLATT
+1854 AQDTEQLTEMLTT
-1869 NARFGILLTEED
+1869 VGARFAVLLTEED
-1881 LEPDNYDFYE
+1881 VEPDNWNFYE
-1891 LVDNTTLEARER
+1891 LADNTALAPKAR
-1903 SEFEQSVV
+1903 SEFEESVI
-1911 AQLEEAGCPVV
+1911 AQLEKSGCPIS
-1922 EGEELTEAAW
+1922 EGDQLTEEQWRNA
-1932 TDYSEIY
+1932 SEIY
-1939 PGLQAE
+1939 QGLQAE
-1945 IFWQIKEVFDTE
+1945 LFWHITEVFDST
-1957 CPLTDGQELS
+1957 CPLTEGQNIS
-1967 DAEYQEARSDYPARL
+1967 DDDYQKACKDFPARPI
-1982 VEAGQQ
+1982 AANQR
-1988 LTAEEREALS
+1988 LTTEEKEEFS
-1998 QTARDLK
+1998 KTAKGLK
-2005 TESTWHITAVFDPKC
+2005 TESVWHITQVFDPKC
-2020 TLSVGEYASDADYQK
+2020 TLSVGEDVSNADYQK
-2035 ARKACSL
+2035 ARKTSNLSL
-2042 SFSDINV
+2042 ADIHV
-2049 TNAEAKEHIQRIE
+2049 TAAEVREHIQRVE
-2062 EMAQGRITTYTDEK
+2062 EMAQGRITAYTEEK
-2076 EQALQQLEMGDEL
+2076 ERALQQLEMGDEL

-2105 PISIGD
+2105 PISVGD

-2171 GIRAESPVFDGATE
+2171 GIYVESPVFDGATE
-2185 KEVFEMLGKTDL
+2185 EEVFEMLGKTEL
-2197 PDRSKRTGKSILFDG
+2197 PERSKQTGKSILFDG
-2212 RTGEPFAQEVTVGYV
+2212 RSGEPFAQEVTVGYV

-2315 TPESFNV
+2315 TPESFKV
-2322 LVRELQALG
+2322 LVRELQTLG
-2331 LRVEDIEDAMDTIEE
+2331 LHVSLDKDED
-2346 VRNRSED
+2346 

>member
-1 MNKTSRKSFAK
+1 MNKKPRKSFAK
-12 TQIRTD
+12 TEIRTD
-18 LPNLIETQKVSYDAF
+18 LPNLIETQKVSYDVF
-33 LQRDVSPDERID
+33 LQRDVSPNERID

-79 TLQECIARGVTY
+79 TLQECVARGVTY
-91 QVSLTARIMLVLREA
+91 QVSLTARIMLILRET

-210 LGWASDTDILKLY
+210 LGWASDADILKLY

-256 FRQASKDYP
+256 FRQAKKDYP
-265 DLETEKY
+265 DIEVEKC
-272 YRVTLVPDE
+272 YRVLKVPDAGCP
-281 DKDSS
+281 
-286 LEIGQLISEKERTSL
+286 LEVDQLISATERTRH

-306 GFETELLRR
+306 GFETELRHR
-315 VVDTYDSG
+315 VLDTHDSG
-323 CEFTIG
+323 CEFTLG
-329 QILTNSEYEAAR
+329 QVLTNSEYEAAR
-341 DRYRKNAFTAEQILS
+341 TRYGKEAFTAEQILS

-382 LLTENELER
+382 LLTETELER
-391 LKESGVEALTV
+391 LKETGVEALTV
-402 LDVEDCQRIRFLRNT
+402 LDAEDCQHIRFLRNT
-417 LEKDRQVDY
+417 LERDRQVDY
-426 EEQYSLQDAALLT
+426 EPQYSLQDAALLT

-475 RYKLNRKFHGISVY
+475 RYKLNRKFHGLSVY

-495 ALRTLRPEDI
+495 TLRTLRPEDI

-554 TRERLSTNNDVA
+554 TRERLSTNNDIA

-671 YRKVEVGY
+671 YQKVE
-679 TITDVCYSEFPHKVE
+679 
-694 DFISKEKYEELRKDY
+694 
-709 PGLKKG
+709 
-715 DVLSEAEAEKWNN
+715 
-728 LRTLNGKYI
+728 NGS
-737 TEVSHLEFPFKVED
+737 VS
-751 FISKEKYEELRKDYP
+751 
-766 GLKKGTILTS
+766 G
-776 AEYTGWRDL
+776 
-785 EANLVHR
+785 
-792 VTRVFY
+792 
-798 PESSFKDGDVLTDN
+798 
-812 KYRQALMDSPG
+812 
-823 FTVDECYKVTAAPTR
+823 
-838 ALTVEE
+838 
-844 QYKVVAGAPEL
+844 
-855 GKTMAELPKNTGP
+855 
-868 SKEEHNAVQ
+868 
-877 EVVSEYLSKRFENY
+877 
-891 TVKEEWDTQDNFL
+891 
-904 RECDIA
+904 
-910 VLNSKEEPVV
+910 
-920 IAECKGK
+920 
-927 KGDSKGQEQLGSYL
+927 
-941 SATRARFGIFANNS
+941 
-955 DPNTWVFFENLRH
+955 
-968 NKFRSIAR
+968 
-976 DEFEKL
+976 
-982 EHSDM
+982 
-987 SPYEKWELKTD
+987 
-998 IDNEE
+998 
-1003 SSSDPIDETF
+1003 
-1013 TDYFQKIVPGC
+1013 
-1024 TPEENVEIQIGS
+1024 EI
-1036 DDSQT
+1036 
-1041 GFTVLRGEDG
+1041 
-1051 SYVAIANQKLGRDLQ
+1051 
-1066 PALLATDTPFGIYRS
+1066 
-1081 SESDSPKFHE
+1081 
-1091 IGNSNPR
+1091 
-1098 DRDTFEQAI
+1098 
-1107 VEQLKKS
+1107 
-1114 SCPIKGTI
+1114 
-1122 LTKTKK
+1122 
-1128 EKYEAEYPG
+1128 
-1137 LITEKFWH
+1137 
-1145 VTEVNRKDCSFKV
+1145 
-1158 GKELSDAD
+1158 
-1166 YQEACKKYP
+1166 
-1175 DCPISVGDQLPK
+1175 
-1187 TEWEH
+1187 
-1192 HSKTWKGLEAERV
+1192 
-1205 WRVNAVYHSDCSFE
+1205 
-1219 VGKLLSDSEYEKA
+1219 
-1232 REGYPGLI
+1232 
-1240 ADECYTATKAKDS
+1240 
-1253 FTVEERMQV
+1253 
-1262 IEDHPAFE
+1262 
-1270 VGDPIYGVGDVEYLT
+1270 EYLT
-1285 ADSEDTAYIAAK
+1285 ADSEDTAHIAAK
-1297 TASRDASETTNGGAA
+1297 TASRDTAETTNGGADA
-1312 TSEYLLPVRSGEDVL
+1312 SEQLLPVRSGEDVL

-1370 RQAVPLIRPEA
+1370 RQAVPLVRPEA

-1400 TAKRGGI
+1400 TAKRAGT

-1420 GEALHHDAGE
+1420 GQALHHDEGE

-1457 RPIVAVGDKVEAGQ
+1457 RPIVAVGDKVEAEQ

-1478 TESGELALGRNIL
+1478 TENGELALGRNIL

-1500 NYEDSILISET
+1500 NYEDSILISES
-1511 LIKEDTF
+1511 LITEDTF

-1543 IPNVSD
+1543 IPNVSE
-1549 QRLSQLDE
+1549 QRLGQLDE
-1557 EGIIYVGSVVK
+1557 EGIIRVGSVVK

-1618 IDVKVFSRKPDGGQ
+1618 IDVKVFSRKPDGAQ

-1653 SKRKEIEET
+1653 SKRKEIEEN
-1662 WQQQT
+1662 WRQQT
-1667 TSIRRRKVEEIR
+1667 ASIRRRRIEEIR
-1679 NALIGC
+1679 NALIGS
-1685 ELVNPLYAV
+1685 ELVDPLYAV
-1694 DASEPFANAGD
+1694 GVSEPFANAGD

-1715 ISGFTADE
+1715 MSGFTADE
-1723 YYTVTE
+1723 YWTVTE
-1729 DTAAEVFIAEPRYK
+1729 DTAAEAFIAEPHYR

-1748 EPIPT
+1748 EPVPT
-1753 IATHTPDA
+1753 LATRMPDA
-1761 LAENAETTDSD
+1761 LAEGTEATDGD

-1787 SEIVSAVEAYLSKV
+1787 SEIVSAVEAYLSEV
-1801 CKPLLGDSELHLE
+1801 CKPFLE
-1814 DEEPLSTQTG
+1814 DGELLMQEEAPLSAQTG

-1831 GYDGSVVAIALD
+1831 GYDGSVVAIAMHENTD
-1843 KSTHADNEDSE
+1843 ADTEDAE
-1854 DELDTEQLKETLATT
+1854 GEPDTEQLKETLTAA

-1881 LEPDNYDFYE
+1881 REPDNYDFYE

-1911 AQLEEAGCPVV
+1911 IQLVEAGCPVM
-1922 EGEELTEAAW
+1922 EGEELTEEAW
-1932 TDYSEIY
+1932 ADFSEIY
-1939 PGLQAE
+1939 PDLQTE
-1945 IFWQIKEVFDTE
+1945 QFWQIQEVFNTE
-1957 CPLTDGQELS
+1957 CPLSEGQELS
-1967 DAEYQEARSDYPARL
+1967 DADYKEASIEYPARL

-1988 LTAEEREALS
+1988 LTAEERETLS
-1998 QTARDLK
+1998 KTARDLK

-2020 TLSVGEYASDADYQK
+2020 TLSVGDHASDADYQK

-2062 EMAQGRITTYTDEK
+2062 EMAQGRITAYTDEK

-2185 KEVFEMLGKTDL
+2185 KEVFEELGKTNL
-2197 PDRSKRTGKSILFDG
+2197 PERSKRTGKSILFDG

-2315 TPESFNV
+2315 TPESFKV
-2322 LVRELQALG
+2322 LVRELQTLG
-2331 LRVEDIEDAMDTIEE
+2331 LHVSLDQDEE
-2346 VRNRSED
+2346 